1 MTENKSY
8 NDIRNT
14 SEDWELDDRN
24 NLPYSGKSVQDFI
37 KKGINKAELSYEERI
52 EDTYFDPYSYTIYFF
67 KSTAEKEQWLQ
78 DPNSVEPKKLEL
90 NLAGVQK
97 QLKII
102 NEMESLNVYFTT
114 ASDTAELKFSFA
126 SHEKEVTSSE
136 WRPITEDAYISV
148 AVDKG
153 GSGEFIEIISRQ
165 LLLSG
170 NSASVDVRKYLT
182 TGANR
187 VRVTVT
193 GAFSKAE
200 DTIQYQVN
208 LTSMYLSPSNFTWNI
223 PFIEGREYHLGGMN
237 IGGNIDKKLFVKLT
251 NENGYYKLYEKYL
264 GSSTYITNA
273 YFFNDLEFPS
283 AGTGVYNV
291 ELWLDADGLESD
303 HLSYNIICVSAADET
318 TAKLV
323 CISNIAEKAINYADN
338 ILFYYT
344 VYNGGAAKATPHIK
358 ITAVVNTNPIVIKDE
373 DLVSV
378 DTGTKLPYNFHLEV
392 ETDENDLQLTSVL
405 TFGNEQVKN
414 FVIDNSASY
423 PSTNGAV
430 FYMNA
435 ANRNNTQSNKK
446 NIVNEITKGTVAC
459 DWTNMSFDGLD
470 GWTVDSEGRKC
481 LTIQAGSSA
490 SIHYQP
496 LSSVGTGKTIEFN
509 YKVSNV
515 ADYSEPIISI
525 CDDPT
530 NDKFR
535 GIRILPKKVVLHSRD
550 KNTADYVQS
559 YDLMDEQYVNLLITI
574 VRNYKTNYGNIA
586 IIYVN
591 GVKKCEFEF
600 DNADSWDVASNIL
613 LGSSSADLSVYT
625 IRVYNSGFGLQ
636 DTQKNYIS
644 SLNTSKDKADAY
656 AKMYNILDD
665 SSNID
670 YDKVYGIYNTMV
682 IELLG
687 SAELPHYGLSEKY
700 TAQSNLEL
708 NILNEDEDKPTISGT
723 YLNTP
728 VGGQGTTSMN
738 YFRWNLRWKKT
749 PIRITAKKNYASS
762 MHSHKMGACGAFN
775 DLHNLVVGENEAGG
789 RVAVYQYPAFGF
801 LKTLVEGTKD
811 QYNYQFIGLFTV
823 GPDKGDKGTFGYKH
837 PDYKNT
843 VISLEGTDHSIKGV
857 GFDYPWSELKYVE
870 SEESICVDKG
880 NNNYDAAWEVSVC
893 GNKET
898 EIEKQAYLNLEF
910 GPAYKAVYDNSC
922 MIMGTNE
929 SIDTINANVTA
940 WGERKDS
947 TGREYQFYEF
957 WIDGEYDLYYLSK
970 KTNTYVKNGVNL
982 LTQLGINESELDGLS
997 IEEKNNLFISKRIE
1011 RFKEV
1016 AANYFHID
1024 DILFTFAFLFIFGC
1038 SDNFKKNF
1046 YPYKF
1051 EPLEK
1056 GGRYRMRQDD
1066 MDTIADIDNQ
1076 NLSTKTFSIELGD
1089 FTNEAKTA
1097 YVFKGEDSVLLQNFL
1112 RAFPTEFKQMG
1123 KRILAAM
1130 YELSETGTNTIDR
1143 LTGFFDKYFWNK
1155 AQLYFPKSAYNTDA
1169 EYSYEEAWPLYNS
1182 GKYDVDIHPLSQS
1195 RGDHYEA
1202 ERDWFINRLIYVSSK
1217 FGYGPF
1223 AQYND
1228 SDLGV
1233 ISFRTQ
1239 LAQDFTLT
1247 PAIDLYP
1254 TIHSGQ
1260 SAVLTSSNRVKA
1272 GESVTL
1278 MGAGGSNTNVYI
1290 KGADLLSDIGDLS
1303 TLAVDAANASIAIA
1317 SKRLQKLKFGDEN
1330 AENVTSNLASINIG
1344 ECPSLMLVDARNL
1357 ASLSGTIDLTQCPRL
1372 REAYFG
1378 GTDVRAISLANGSK
1392 ITKLQLPNTITQ
1404 ISMQNLKF
1412 LEDAGFDKGDLSNVE
1427 FYRVE
1432 NCPNLDAFGML
1443 KELYYKHQS
1452 IKIEQFSEDITTSP
1466 CTLGADNR
1474 WYLGTHNEC
1483 HICIPLKEG
1492 EKITIEVLE
1501 GGTIPS
1507 YAFFTSYNPPYSS
1520 GDLMPFT
1527 STENERHII
1536 NGTSVTVTAPLGTN
1550 YIAFTIID
1558 GSGASYKYKIT
1569 KYATLSTSPLK
1580 NIRVIGFVYD
1590 GDSTDVDIIM
1600 NLAKDIAADGSIV
1613 DYTGIDSEGIP
1624 QQTLVPIIEGT
1635 LNVAG
1640 SVYEDSASFVREQYP
1655 NLVLNVTGGYYIRF
1669 ADKAVQ
1675 DICAANW
1682 GDGLGTTEA
1691 QAAAVTSL
1699 GTKFNK
1705 NANITEFMELSKFGV
1720 TSIAADGF
1728 LGCTNLTKVDLSKIS
1743 ALNSQAFRDC
1753 VNFAGD
1759 GNGDLRLPALTSLSN
1774 CAFGGYNQTECTGLK
1789 RVLDL
1794 GNITTLP
1801 NRANSYSG
1809 VFRNQINL
1817 TEVHLPETLE
1827 TIGSGC
1833 FEGCSSLTNI
1843 NLPLSLININEE
1855 AFSNCV
1861 SLPIIINT
1869 PNLEYLGTNAFCI
1882 YGNKIGSLAGIEN
1895 LGKITTIKSSS
1906 DRNSG
1911 CFRNQTSLTYAKLP
1925 NTLTSIGRHTFYNCS
1940 ALSSITLPPSITTID
1955 YSAFDGCTSLEIED
1969 LSLPNLTEI
1978 QTSVFNGV
1986 KITKISNLGKLTSL
2000 RDISWNENIFGDKTT
2015 LTSVNLPSTLTS
2027 VGNYV
2032 FNGYTNAEINCN
2044 NASITSLG
2052 SNAFCRAKKISNLN
2066 TPKITKI
2073 ANYAFFNIG
2082 SFDDNFSLNA
2092 PNLTS
2097 IGTAAFSHSGIKKVE
2112 NLGTITSL
2120 PNGQWDGTLQ
2130 DNVGVFAKCKNLESC
2145 VLPDTLE
2152 TIGSYAFIECS
2163 ALPSINLSSSLKTI
2177 GDAAFSDC
2185 TAFTSIDFPSSITT
2199 IGSNAFK
2206 GCTSLEIDDLALPN
2220 LTSIGNGAFMNVKIR
2235 RISNLGKLAYLI
2247 DASESGYTLGDRN
2260 ILEEIILPET
2270 MTEIGWNALYK
2281 YTALTNVTLPSS
2293 LTTIKANAFNGCTAL
2308 TNITLPSS
2316 LVTIEKNAFYNCTL
2330 LEIED
2335 LSLPNLETLGS
2346 GAFNRV
2352 KISKISNLGKITAVN
2367 PENWSAENLGDKS
2380 VLREITLPNTL
2391 KTIGSN
2397 TFNGYTALKT
2407 ITIESGASGI
2417 KVGASAFSGL
2427 PSSTTFNVD
2436 PDAFV
2441 SLGSNAFSNTSIW
2454 NEVTF
2459 TNVTRLDHQVF
2470 RGSTISKIK
2479 LPSVET
2485 MASTTNY
2492 DGIFSACPNLILVD
2506 IGANCTS
2513 IGADSFGRFVGTRGN
2528 NITVVVRATTPP
2540 SLAGALINTQ
2550 WVYATVGELYVPDAS
2565 VDAYKEATNWSRYAD
2580 IIKPLS
2586 EYVE

>member
-24 NLPYSGKSVQDFI
+24 NLPYSGKSVQNFI

-52 EDTYFDPYSYTIYFF
+52 GDTYFDPYSYTIYFF

-78 DPNSVEPKKLEL
+78 DPSSVEPKKLEL

-318 TAKLV
+318 TARLV

-373 DLVSV
+373 DLVNV
-378 DTGTKLPYNFHLEV
+378 DAGTKLPYNFHLEV

-435 ANRNNTQSNKK
+435 ANRSNTQSNKK

-509 YKVSNV
+509 YKVSNA

-525 CDDPT
+525 CDDPS
-530 NDKFR
+530 NDKFK

-550 KNTADYVQS
+550 KNTSDYVQS

-600 DNADSWDVASNIL
+600 ENADSWDVASNIL

-625 IRVYNSGFGLQ
+625 IRVYNSSFGLQ

-665 SSNID
+665 SFNVD

-682 IELLG
+682 VELLG
-687 SAELPHYGLSEKY
+687 GAELPHYGLSKEY

-708 NILNEDEDKPTISGT
+708 NILNEDEDKPSISGT

-728 VGGQGTTSMN
+728 ISGQGTTSMN

-922 MIMGTNE
+922 MIMGTDE
-929 SIDTINANVTA
+929 SIDIINANVTA

-957 WIDGEYDLYYLSK
+957 WINGEYDLYYLSK

-982 LTQLGINESELDGLS
+982 LTQLGINESELNGLS
-997 IEEKNNLFISKRIE
+997 IEEKNNLFISKRIK

-1066 MDTIADIDNQ
+1066 MDTLADIDNQ
-1076 NLSTKTFSIELGD
+1076 NLSTKSFSIELED
-1089 FTNEAKTA
+1089 FTDETKTA

-1130 YELSETGTNTIDR
+1130 YELSETGTSTIDR

-1169 EYSYEEAWPLYNS
+1169 EYSYEEAWPPYKS
-1182 GKYDVDIHPLSQS
+1182 GNYRVDVHPLSQS

-1260 SAVLTSSNRVKA
+1260 SAVLSSTERVKA

-1278 MGAGGSNTNVYI
+1278 RGAGGSNTNVYI

-1303 TLAVDAANASIAIA
+1303 TLAVDAANASISVA
-1317 SKRLQKLKFGDEN
+1317 SKRLQKIKLGDEN

-1344 ECPSLMLVDARNL
+1344 ECLSLMLVDARNL
-1357 ASLSGTIDLTQCPRL
+1357 ASLSGTVDLTQCPRL

-1412 LEDAGFDKGDLSNVE
+1412 LEDAGLDKGDLSNVE

-1452 IKIEQFSEDITTSP
+1452 TKIEQFSEDITTSP
-1466 CTLGADNR
+1466 CTLGTDNT
-1474 WYLGTHNEC
+1474 WYLSSNGEC

-1507 YAFFTSYNPPYSS
+1507 YAFFTSYNPPYSN

-1527 STENERHII
+1527 STENKRHII

-1569 KYATLSTSPLK
+1569 KYTTLSTSPLK
-1580 NIRVIGFVYD
+1580 NIRVIGFVYN
-1590 GDSTDVDIIM
+1590 GDSTDADIIM
-1600 NLAKDIAADGSIV
+1600 NLAKNIAADGSTV

-1624 QQTLVPIIEGT
+1624 QSGLVPIIEGT
-1635 LNVAG
+1635 LNIAG

-1759 GNGDLRLPALTSLSN
+1759 GNGDLRLPALTSISN
-1774 CAFGGYNQTECTGLK
+1774 CAFGGYDQTECIGLK

-1794 GNITTLP
+1794 GNIVTLP
-1801 NRANSYSG
+1801 NGANSYSG

-1817 TEVHLPETLE
+1817 TEVHLPETLT
-1827 TIGSGC
+1827 TIGSRC
-1833 FEGCSSLTNI
+1833 FESCSSLVNI
-1843 NLPLSLININEE
+1843 NLPS
-1855 AFSNCV
+1855 
-1861 SLPIIINT
+1861 
-1869 PNLEYLGTNAFCI
+1869 
-1882 YGNKIGSLAGIEN
+1882 
-1895 LGKITTIKSSS
+1895 
-1906 DRNSG
+1906 
-1911 CFRNQTSLTYAKLP
+1911 
-1925 NTLTSIGRHTFYNCS
+1925 
-1940 ALSSITLPPSITTID
+1940 SITTIS
-1955 YSAFDGCTSLEIED
+1955 YSAFNGCTSLEIED

-1978 QTSVFNGV
+1978 QTFAFNGV
-1986 KITKISNLGKLTSL
+1986 RITKISNLGKLTSL
-2000 RDISWNENIFGDKTT
+2000 RDISWSENIFGDKTT

-2052 SNAFCRAKKISNLN
+2052 SNAFYRAKKISNLN

-2073 ANYAFFNIG
+2073 AYYAFFNIG

-2120 PNGQWDGTLQ
+2120 PNGQWDSTAQ
-2130 DNVGVFAKCKNLESC
+2130 DNVGIFAKCKNLESC
-2145 VLPDTLE
+2145 ILPETLE
-2152 TIGSYAFIECS
+2152 TIGSYAFIGCS
-2163 ALPSINLSSSLKTI
+2163 ALSGINLPSSLKTI
-2177 GDAAFSDC
+2177 EDAAFSDC
-2185 TAFTSIDFPSSITT
+2185 TAFTSIGFPSSITA

-2220 LTSIGNGAFMNVKIR
+2220 LTSIGKGAFMNVKIR
-2235 RISNLGKLAYLI
+2235 RISNLGKLTYLN
-2247 DASESGYTLGDRN
+2247 DASESGYTFGDRN

-2270 MTEIGWNALYK
+2270 MTEIYDNALYK

-2308 TNITLPSS
+2308 TNITLPQS
-2316 LVTIEKNAFYNCTL
+2316 LITIGKNAFSNCTS
-2330 LEIED
+2330 LEIGD
-2335 LSLPNLETLGS
+2335 LSLPNLEILGS
-2346 GAFNRV
+2346 GAFNGV

-2367 PENWSAENLGDKS
+2367 PENSSSANLGDKS
-2380 VLREITLPNTL
+2380 VLREITLPNTI
-2391 KTIGSN
+2391 KTIGN
-2397 TFNGYTALKT
+2397 GTFSGYTALET

-2417 KVGASAFSGL
+2417 NVGTGAFSGL

-2441 SLGSNAFSNTSIW
+2441 SLGSNAFNGTSIW

-2485 MASTTNY
+2485 MAAITNY
-2492 DGIFSACPNLILVD
+2492 DGIFSYCPNLILVD
-2506 IGANCTS
+2506 IGENCTS
-2513 IGADSFGRFVGTRGN
+2513 IGADSFGRYIGTQGN

-2540 SLAGALINTQ
+2540 SLAGTLINTT

-2565 VDAYKEATNWSRYAD
+2565 VDAYKAATNWSRYAD

-2586 EYVE
+2586 GYVE

>member
-52 EDTYFDPYSYTIYFF
+52 GDTYFDPYSYTIYFF

-78 DPNSVEPKKLEL
+78 DPSSVEPKKLEL

-318 TAKLV
+318 TARLV

-373 DLVSV
+373 DLVNV
-378 DTGTKLPYNFHLEV
+378 DAGTKLPYNFHLEV

-435 ANRNNTQSNKK
+435 ANRSNTQSNKK

-509 YKVSNV
+509 YKVSNA

-525 CDDPT
+525 CDDPS
-530 NDKFR
+530 NDKFK

-550 KNTADYVQS
+550 KNTSDYVQS

-600 DNADSWDVASNIL
+600 ENADSWDVASNIL

-625 IRVYNSGFGLQ
+625 IRVYNSSFGLQ

-665 SSNID
+665 SFNVD

-682 IELLG
+682 VELLG
-687 SAELPHYGLSEKY
+687 GAELPHYGLSKEY

-708 NILNEDEDKPTISGT
+708 NILNEDADKPSISGT

-728 VGGQGTTSMN
+728 ISGQGTTSMN

-922 MIMGTNE
+922 MIMGTDE
-929 SIDTINANVTA
+929 SIDIINANVTA

-982 LTQLGINESELDGLS
+982 LTQLGINESELNGLS
-997 IEEKNNLFISKRIE
+997 IEEKNNLFISKRIK

-1066 MDTIADIDNQ
+1066 MDTLADIDNQ
-1076 NLSTKTFSIELGD
+1076 NLSTKSFSIELED
-1089 FTNEAKTA
+1089 FTDETKTA

-1130 YELSETGTNTIDR
+1130 YELSETGTSTIDR

-1169 EYSYEEAWPLYNS
+1169 EYSYEEAWPPYKS
-1182 GKYDVDIHPLSQS
+1182 GNYRVDVHPLSQS

-1260 SAVLTSSNRVKA
+1260 SAVLSSTERVKA

-1278 MGAGGSNTNVYI
+1278 RGAGGSNTNVYI

-1303 TLAVDAANASIAIA
+1303 TLAVDAANASISVA
-1317 SKRLQKLKFGDEN
+1317 SKRLQKIKLGDEN

-1344 ECPSLMLVDARNL
+1344 ECLSLMLVDARNL
-1357 ASLSGTIDLTQCPRL
+1357 ASLSGTVDLTQCPRL

-1412 LEDAGFDKGDLSNVE
+1412 LEDAGLDKGDLSNVE

-1452 IKIEQFSEDITTSP
+1452 TKIEQFSEDITTSP
-1466 CTLGADNR
+1466 CTLGTDNT
-1474 WYLGTHNEC
+1474 WYLSSNGEC

-1507 YAFFTSYNPPYSS
+1507 YAFFTSYNPPYSN

-1527 STENERHII
+1527 STENKRHII

-1558 GSGASYKYKIT
+1558 DSGASYKYKIT
-1569 KYATLSTSPLK
+1569 KYTTLSTSPLK
-1580 NIRVIGFVYD
+1580 NIRVIGFVYN
-1590 GDSTDVDIIM
+1590 GDSTDADIIM
-1600 NLAKDIAADGSIV
+1600 NLAKNIAADGSTV

-1624 QQTLVPIIEGT
+1624 QSGLVPIIEGT
-1635 LNVAG
+1635 LNIAG

-1759 GNGDLRLPALTSLSN
+1759 GNGDLRLPALTSISN
-1774 CAFGGYNQTECTGLK
+1774 CVFGGYNQTECTGLK

-1794 GNITTLP
+1794 GNIVTLP
-1801 NRANSYSG
+1801 DGANIYSG

-1817 TEVHLPETLE
+1817 TEVHLPETLT
-1827 TIGSGC
+1827 TIGSRC
-1833 FEGCSSLTNI
+1833 FESCSSLVNI
-1843 NLPLSLININEE
+1843 NLPS
-1855 AFSNCV
+1855 
-1861 SLPIIINT
+1861 
-1869 PNLEYLGTNAFCI
+1869 
-1882 YGNKIGSLAGIEN
+1882 
-1895 LGKITTIKSSS
+1895 
-1906 DRNSG
+1906 
-1911 CFRNQTSLTYAKLP
+1911 
-1925 NTLTSIGRHTFYNCS
+1925 
-1940 ALSSITLPPSITTID
+1940 SITTIS
-1955 YSAFDGCTSLEIED
+1955 YSAFNGCTSLEIED

-1978 QTSVFNGV
+1978 QTFAFNGV
-1986 KITKISNLGKLTSL
+1986 RITKISNLGKLTSL
-2000 RDISWNENIFGDKTT
+2000 REISWNENIFGDKTT
-2015 LTSVNLPSTLTS
+2015 LTLVNLPSTLIS

-2032 FNGYTNAEINCN
+2032 FNGYTNAEINYN
-2044 NASITSLG
+2044 NANITSLG
-2052 SNAFCRAKKISNLN
+2052 TKAFYGAKKISNLN

-2073 ANYAFFNIG
+2073 AYYAFCNIG

-2120 PNGQWDGTLQ
+2120 PNGQWDSTLQ

-2145 VLPDTLE
+2145 ILPETLE
-2152 TIGSYAFIECS
+2152 TIGSYAFIGCS
-2163 ALPSINLSSSLKTI
+2163 ALSGINLPSSLKTI
-2177 GDAAFSDC
+2177 EDAAFSDC
-2185 TAFTSIDFPSSITT
+2185 TAFTSIGFPSSITA

-2220 LTSIGNGAFMNVKIR
+2220 LTSIGKGAFMNVKIR
-2235 RISNLGKLAYLI
+2235 RISNLGKLTYLN
-2247 DASESGYTLGDRN
+2247 DASESGYTFGDRN

-2270 MTEIGWNALYK
+2270 MTEIYDNALYK

-2308 TNITLPSS
+2308 TNITLPQS
-2316 LVTIEKNAFYNCTL
+2316 LITIGKNAFSNCTS
-2330 LEIED
+2330 LEIGD
-2335 LSLPNLETLGS
+2335 LSLPNLEILGS
-2346 GAFNRV
+2346 GAFNGV

-2367 PENWSAENLGDKS
+2367 PENSSSANLGDKS
-2380 VLREITLPNTL
+2380 VLREITLPNTI
-2391 KTIGSN
+2391 KTIGN
-2397 TFNGYTALKT
+2397 GTFSGYTALET

-2417 KVGASAFSGL
+2417 NVGTGAFSGL

-2441 SLGSNAFSNTSIW
+2441 SLGSNAFNGTSIW

-2485 MASTTNY
+2485 MAAITNY
-2492 DGIFSACPNLILVD
+2492 DGIFSYCPNLILVD
-2506 IGANCTS
+2506 IGENCTS
-2513 IGADSFGRFVGTRGN
+2513 IGADSFGRYIGTQGN

-2540 SLAGALINTQ
+2540 SLAGTLINTT

-2565 VDAYKEATNWSRYAD
+2565 VDAYKAATNWSRYAD

-2586 EYVE
+2586 GYVE

>member
-52 EDTYFDPYSYTIYFF
+52 GDTYFDPYSYTIYFF

-78 DPNSVEPKKLEL
+78 DPSSVEPKKLEL

-318 TAKLV
+318 TARLV

-373 DLVSV
+373 DLVNV
-378 DTGTKLPYNFHLEV
+378 DAGTKLPYNFHLEV

-435 ANRNNTQSNKK
+435 ANRSNTQSNKK

-509 YKVSNV
+509 YKVSNA

-525 CDDPT
+525 CDDPS
-530 NDKFR
+530 NDKFK

-550 KNTADYVQS
+550 KNTSDYVQS

-600 DNADSWDVASNIL
+600 ENADSWDVASNIL

-625 IRVYNSGFGLQ
+625 IRVYNSSFGLQ

-665 SSNID
+665 SFNVD

-682 IELLG
+682 VELLG
-687 SAELPHYGLSEKY
+687 GAELPHYGLSKEY

-708 NILNEDEDKPTISGT
+708 NILNEDEDKPSISGT

-728 VGGQGTTSMN
+728 ISGQGTTSMN

-957 WIDGEYDLYYLSK
+957 WINGEYDLYYLSK

-982 LTQLGINESELDGLS
+982 LTQLGINESELNGLS
-997 IEEKNNLFISKRIE
+997 IEEKNNLFISKRIK

-1046 YPYKF
+1046 YPYKI

-1066 MDTIADIDNQ
+1066 MDTLADIDNQ
-1076 NLSTKTFSIELGD
+1076 NLSTKSFSIELED
-1089 FTNEAKTA
+1089 FTDETKTA

-1130 YELSETGTNTIDR
+1130 YELSETGTSTIDR

-1169 EYSYEEAWPLYNS
+1169 EYSYEEAWPPYKS
-1182 GKYDVDIHPLSQS
+1182 GNYRVDVHPLSQS

-1260 SAVLTSSNRVKA
+1260 SAVLSSTERVKA

-1278 MGAGGSNTNVYI
+1278 RGAGGSNTNVYI

-1303 TLAVDAANASIAIA
+1303 TLAVDAANASISVA
-1317 SKRLQKLKFGDEN
+1317 SKRLQKIKLGDEN

-1344 ECPSLMLVDARNL
+1344 ECLSLMLVDARNL
-1357 ASLSGTIDLTQCPRL
+1357 ASLSGTVDLTQCPRL

-1412 LEDAGFDKGDLSNVE
+1412 LEDAGLDKGDLSNVE

-1452 IKIEQFSEDITTSP
+1452 TKIEQFSEDITTSP
-1466 CTLGADNR
+1466 CTLGTDNT
-1474 WYLGTHNEC
+1474 WYLSSNGEC

-1507 YAFFTSYNPPYSS
+1507 YAFFTSYNPPYSN

-1527 STENERHII
+1527 STENKRHII

-1558 GSGASYKYKIT
+1558 DSGASYKYKIT
-1569 KYATLSTSPLK
+1569 KYTTLSTSPLK
-1580 NIRVIGFVYD
+1580 NIRVIGFVYN
-1590 GDSTDVDIIM
+1590 GDSTDADIIM
-1600 NLAKDIAADGSIV
+1600 NLAKNIAADGSTV

-1624 QQTLVPIIEGT
+1624 QSGLVPIIEGT
-1635 LNVAG
+1635 LNIAG

-1759 GNGDLRLPALTSLSN
+1759 GNGDLRLPALTSISN
-1774 CAFGGYNQTECTGLK
+1774 CAFGGYDQTECTGLK

-1794 GNITTLP
+1794 GNIVTLP
-1801 NRANSYSG
+1801 NGANSYSG

-1817 TEVHLPETLE
+1817 TEVHLPETLT
-1827 TIGSGC
+1827 TIGSRC
-1833 FEGCSSLTNI
+1833 FESCSSLVNI
-1843 NLPLSLININEE
+1843 NLPS
-1855 AFSNCV
+1855 
-1861 SLPIIINT
+1861 
-1869 PNLEYLGTNAFCI
+1869 
-1882 YGNKIGSLAGIEN
+1882 
-1895 LGKITTIKSSS
+1895 
-1906 DRNSG
+1906 
-1911 CFRNQTSLTYAKLP
+1911 
-1925 NTLTSIGRHTFYNCS
+1925 
-1940 ALSSITLPPSITTID
+1940 SITTIS
-1955 YSAFDGCTSLEIED
+1955 YSAFNGCTSLEIED

-1978 QTSVFNGV
+1978 QTFAFNGV
-1986 KITKISNLGKLTSL
+1986 RITKISNLGKLTSL
-2000 RDISWNENIFGDKTT
+2000 RDISWSENIFGDKTT

-2052 SNAFCRAKKISNLN
+2052 SNAFYRAKKISNLN

-2073 ANYAFFNIG
+2073 AYYAFCNIG

-2120 PNGQWDGTLQ
+2120 PNGQWDSTLQ

-2145 VLPDTLE
+2145 ILPETLE
-2152 TIGSYAFIECS
+2152 TIGSYAFIGCS
-2163 ALPSINLSSSLKTI
+2163 ALSGINLPSSLKTI
-2177 GDAAFSDC
+2177 GDATFSDC
-2185 TAFTSIDFPSSITT
+2185 TAFTSIGFPSSITA

-2220 LTSIGNGAFMNVKIR
+2220 LTSIGKGAFMNVKIR
-2235 RISNLGKLAYLI
+2235 RISNLGKLTYLN
-2247 DASESGYTLGDRN
+2247 DASESGYTFGDRN

-2270 MTEIGWNALYK
+2270 MTEIYDNALYK

-2308 TNITLPSS
+2308 TNITLPQS
-2316 LVTIEKNAFYNCTL
+2316 LITIGKNAFSNCTS
-2330 LEIED
+2330 LEIGD
-2335 LSLPNLETLGS
+2335 LSLPNLEILGS
-2346 GAFNRV
+2346 GAFNGV

-2367 PENWSAENLGDKS
+2367 PENSSSANLGDKS
-2380 VLREITLPNTL
+2380 VLREITLPNTI
-2391 KTIGSN
+2391 KTIGN
-2397 TFNGYTALKT
+2397 GTFSGYTALET

-2417 KVGASAFSGL
+2417 NVGTGAFSGL

-2441 SLGSNAFSNTSIW
+2441 SLGSNAFNGTSIW

-2485 MASTTNY
+2485 MAAITNY
-2492 DGIFSACPNLILVD
+2492 DGIFSYCPNLILVD
-2506 IGANCTS
+2506 IGENCTS
-2513 IGADSFGRFVGTRGN
+2513 IGADSFGRYIGTQGN

-2540 SLAGALINTQ
+2540 SLAGDLINTT

-2565 VDAYKEATNWSRYAD
+2565 VDAYKAATNWSRYAD

-2586 EYVE
+2586 GYVE

>member
-318 TAKLV
+318 TARLV

-509 YKVSNV
+509 YKVSNA

-525 CDDPT
+525 CDDPS
-530 NDKFR
+530 NDKFK
-535 GIRILPKKVVLHSRD
+535 GIRILPKKIVLHSRD
-550 KNTADYVQS
+550 KNTSDYIQS

-600 DNADSWDVASNIL
+600 ENADSWDVASNIL

-665 SSNID
+665 SFNVD

-682 IELLG
+682 VELLG
-687 SAELPHYGLSEKY
+687 GSELPHYGLSKEY

-970 KTNTYVKNGVNL
+970 KTNIYVKNGVNL

-1066 MDTIADIDNQ
+1066 MDTLADIDNQ
-1076 NLSTKTFSIELGD
+1076 NLSTKSFSIELED
-1089 FTNEAKTA
+1089 FTDETKTA

-1130 YELSETGTNTIDR
+1130 YELSETGTSTIDR

-1169 EYSYEEAWPLYNS
+1169 EYSYEEAWPPYKN
-1182 GKYDVDIHPLSQS
+1182 GNYKVDVHPLSQS

-1260 SAVLTSSNRVKA
+1260 SAVLTSSDRVKA

-1303 TLAVDAANASIAIA
+1303 TLAVDAANASISAA
-1317 SKRLQKLKFGDEN
+1317 SKRLQRLKLGDEN

-1357 ASLSGTIDLTQCPRL
+1357 SSLSGTVDLTQCPRL

-1412 LEDAGFDKGDLSNVE
+1412 LEDAGLDKGDLSNVE

-1507 YAFFTSYNPPYSS
+1507 YAFFTSYNPPYSNE
-1520 GDLMPFT
+1520 DLMPFT
-1527 STENERHII
+1527 STENKRHII

-1558 GSGASYKYKIT
+1558 SNGASYKYKIT
-1569 KYATLSTSPLK
+1569 KYSTLSTSPLK

-1590 GDSTDVDIIM
+1590 GDSTDADIIM
-1600 NLAKDIAADGSIV
+1600 NLAKNIAADGSTV
-1613 DYTGIDSEGIP
+1613 DYTGIDSEGVP
-1624 QQTLVPIIEGT
+1624 QSGLVPIIEGT
-1635 LNVAG
+1635 LNIAG

-1691 QAAAVTSL
+1691 QAATVTSL

-1705 NANITEFMELSKFGV
+1705 NANITEFMELSKFSV

-1759 GNGDLRLPALTSLSN
+1759 GNGDLRLPALTSISN
-1774 CAFGGYNQTECTGLK
+1774 CVFGGYNQVQCTGLK

-1794 GNITTLP
+1794 GSIATLP
-1801 NRANSYSG
+1801 NGINGYSG

-1817 TEVHLPETLE
+1817 TEVHLPDTLT
-1827 TIGSGC
+1827 TIGSRC
-1833 FEGCSSLTNI
+1833 FQSCSSLVNI
-1843 NLPLSLININEE
+1843 NLPS
-1855 AFSNCV
+1855 
-1861 SLPIIINT
+1861 
-1869 PNLEYLGTNAFCI
+1869 
-1882 YGNKIGSLAGIEN
+1882 
-1895 LGKITTIKSSS
+1895 
-1906 DRNSG
+1906 
-1911 CFRNQTSLTYAKLP
+1911 
-1925 NTLTSIGRHTFYNCS
+1925 
-1940 ALSSITLPPSITTID
+1940 SITTIG
-1955 YSAFDGCTSLEIED
+1955 YSAFDDCTSLEIED

-1978 QTSVFNGV
+1978 QTFAFNGV
-1986 KITKISNLGKLTSL
+1986 RITKISNLGKLTSL
-2000 RDISWNENIFGDKTT
+2000 RDISWTENIFGDKTT
-2015 LTSVNLPSTLTS
+2015 LTSINLPSTLTS

-2052 SNAFCRAKKISNLN
+2052 INAFYRAKKVSNLN

-2073 ANYAFFNIG
+2073 ASYAFFNIG
-2082 SFDDNFSLNA
+2082 SFDDDFSLNA

-2120 PNGQWDGTLQ
+2120 PNGQWDNTVQ

-2145 VLPDTLE
+2145 ILPDTLE
-2152 TIGSYAFIECS
+2152 TIGSYAFIGCS
-2163 ALPSINLSSSLKTI
+2163 ALPGINLPSSLKTI
-2177 GDAAFSDC
+2177 GNAAFSDC
-2185 TAFTSIDFPSSITT
+2185 TAFTSIDFPSSITA

-2206 GCTSLEIDDLALPN
+2206 GCTFLEIDDLALPN
-2220 LTSIGNGAFMNVKIR
+2220 LTSIGKGAFMNVKIR
-2235 RISNLGKLAYLI
+2235 RISDLGKLTYLT
-2247 DASESGYTLGDRN
+2247 DASESGYTFGDRN

-2270 MTEIGWNALYK
+2270 MTEIYDNALYK

-2293 LTTIKANAFNGCTAL
+2293 LTTIKVNAFNGCTAL

-2316 LVTIEKNAFYNCTL
+2316 LVTIEKNAFNNCTS

-2346 GAFNRV
+2346 AAFNGV

-2367 PENWSAENLGDKS
+2367 PENSSSANLGDKS

-2407 ITIESGASGI
+2407 ITIENGASGI
-2417 KVGASAFSGL
+2417 NVGAGAFSRL
-2427 PSSTTFNVD
+2427 SSSTTFNVD
-2436 PDAFV
+2436 PNVFV
-2441 SLGSNAFSNTSIW
+2441 SLGSNAFNGTSIW

-2459 TNVTRLDHQVF
+2459 TNVTRLDYQVF

-2485 MASTTNY
+2485 MAGDNDY
-2492 DGIFSACPNLILVD
+2492 EGIFSYCPNLVLVD
-2506 IGANCTS
+2506 IGENCSS
-2513 IGADSFGRFVGTRGN
+2513 IGSNSLGRFVGTSGN
-2528 NITVVVRATTPP
+2528 NVTVVVRATTPP
-2540 SLAGALINTQ
+2540 SLTGALINTS

-2565 VDAYKEATNWSRYAD
+2565 VDAYKAATNWSRYAD

>member
-24 NLPYSGKSVQDFI
+24 NLPYSGKSVQNFI

-52 EDTYFDPYSYTIYFF
+52 GDTYFDPYSYTIYFF

-78 DPNSVEPKKLEL
+78 DPSSVEPKKLEL

-318 TAKLV
+318 TARLV

-373 DLVSV
+373 DLVNV
-378 DTGTKLPYNFHLEV
+378 DAGTKLPYNFHLEV

-435 ANRNNTQSNKK
+435 ANRSNTQSNKK

-509 YKVSNV
+509 YKVSNA

-525 CDDPT
+525 CDDPS
-530 NDKFR
+530 NDKFK

-550 KNTADYVQS
+550 KNTSDYVQS

-574 VRNYKTNYGNIA
+574 IRNYKTNYGNIA

-600 DNADSWDVASNIL
+600 ENADSWDVASNIL

-625 IRVYNSGFGLQ
+625 IRVYNSSFGLQ

-665 SSNID
+665 SFNVD

-682 IELLG
+682 VELLG
-687 SAELPHYGLSEKY
+687 GAELPHYGLSKEY

-708 NILNEDEDKPTISGT
+708 NILNEDEDKPSISGT

-728 VGGQGTTSMN
+728 ISGQGTTSMN

-922 MIMGTNE
+922 MIMGTDE
-929 SIDTINANVTA
+929 SIDIINANVTA

-957 WIDGEYDLYYLSK
+957 WINGEYDLYYLSK

-982 LTQLGINESELDGLS
+982 LTQLGINESELNGLS
-997 IEEKNNLFISKRIE
+997 IEEKNNLFISKRIK

-1066 MDTIADIDNQ
+1066 MDTLADIDNQ
-1076 NLSTKTFSIELGD
+1076 NLSTKSFSIELED
-1089 FTNEAKTA
+1089 FTDETKTA

-1130 YELSETGTNTIDR
+1130 YELSETGTSTIDR

-1169 EYSYEEAWPLYNS
+1169 EYSYEEAWPPYKS
-1182 GKYDVDIHPLSQS
+1182 GNYRVDVHPLSQS

-1260 SAVLTSSNRVKA
+1260 SAVLSSTERVKA

-1278 MGAGGSNTNVYI
+1278 RGAGGSNTNVYI

-1303 TLAVDAANASIAIA
+1303 TLAVDAANASISVA
-1317 SKRLQKLKFGDEN
+1317 SKRLQKIKLGDEN

-1344 ECPSLMLVDARNL
+1344 ECLSLMLVDARNL
-1357 ASLSGTIDLTQCPRL
+1357 ASLSGTVDLTQCPRL

-1412 LEDAGFDKGDLSNVE
+1412 LEDAGLDKGDLSNVE

-1452 IKIEQFSEDITTSP
+1452 TKIEQFSEDITTST
-1466 CTLGADNR
+1466 CTLGTDNT
-1474 WYLGTHNEC
+1474 WYLSSNGEC

-1507 YAFFTSYNPPYSS
+1507 YAFFTSYNPPYSN

-1527 STENERHII
+1527 STENKRHII

-1558 GSGASYKYKIT
+1558 DSGASYKYKIT
-1569 KYATLSTSPLK
+1569 KYTTLSTSPLK
-1580 NIRVIGFVYD
+1580 NIRVIGFVYN
-1590 GDSTDVDIIM
+1590 GDSTDADIIM
-1600 NLAKDIAADGSIV
+1600 NLAKNIAADGSTV

-1624 QQTLVPIIEGT
+1624 QSGLVPIIEGT
-1635 LNVAG
+1635 LNIAG

-1759 GNGDLRLPALTSLSN
+1759 GNGDLRLPALTSISN
-1774 CAFGGYNQTECTGLK
+1774 CVFGGYNQTECTGLK

-1794 GNITTLP
+1794 GNIVTLP
-1801 NRANSYSG
+1801 DGANIYSG

-1817 TEVHLPETLE
+1817 TEVHLPETLT
-1827 TIGSGC
+1827 TIGSRC
-1833 FEGCSSLTNI
+1833 FESCSSLVNI
-1843 NLPLSLININEE
+1843 NLPS
-1855 AFSNCV
+1855 
-1861 SLPIIINT
+1861 
-1869 PNLEYLGTNAFCI
+1869 
-1882 YGNKIGSLAGIEN
+1882 
-1895 LGKITTIKSSS
+1895 
-1906 DRNSG
+1906 
-1911 CFRNQTSLTYAKLP
+1911 
-1925 NTLTSIGRHTFYNCS
+1925 
-1940 ALSSITLPPSITTID
+1940 SITTIS
-1955 YSAFDGCTSLEIED
+1955 YSAFNGCTSLEIED

-1978 QTSVFNGV
+1978 QTFAFNGV
-1986 KITKISNLGKLTSL
+1986 RITKISNLGKLISL
-2000 RDISWNENIFGDKTT
+2000 REISWNENIFGDKTT
-2015 LTSVNLPSTLTS
+2015 LTLVNLPSTLIS

-2032 FNGYTNAEINCN
+2032 FNGYTNAEINYN
-2044 NASITSLG
+2044 NANITSLG
-2052 SNAFCRAKKISNLN
+2052 TKAFYGAKKISNLN
-2066 TPKITKI
+2066 TSKITKI
-2073 ANYAFFNIG
+2073 LYQAFCKIG

-2120 PNGQWDGTLQ
+2120 PNGQWDSTLQ

-2145 VLPDTLE
+2145 ILPETLE
-2152 TIGSYAFIECS
+2152 TIGSYAFIGCS
-2163 ALPSINLSSSLKTI
+2163 ALSGINLPSSLKTI
-2177 GDAAFSDC
+2177 EDAAFSGC
-2185 TAFTSIDFPSSITT
+2185 TAFTSIGFPSSITA

-2206 GCTSLEIDDLALPN
+2206 ECTSLEIDDLALPN
-2220 LTSIGNGAFMNVKIR
+2220 LTSIGKGAFMNVKIR
-2235 RISNLGKLAYLI
+2235 RISNLGKLTYLN
-2247 DASESGYTLGDRN
+2247 DASESGYTFGDRN
-2260 ILEEIILPET
+2260 ILKEIILPET
-2270 MTEIGWNALYK
+2270 MTEIYDNALYK

-2308 TNITLPSS
+2308 TNITLPQS
-2316 LVTIEKNAFYNCTL
+2316 LITIGKNAFSNCTS
-2330 LEIED
+2330 LEIGD
-2335 LSLPNLETLGS
+2335 LSLPNLEILGS
-2346 GAFNRV
+2346 GAFNGV

-2367 PENWSAENLGDKS
+2367 PENSSSANLGDKS
-2380 VLREITLPNTL
+2380 VLREITLPNTI
-2391 KTIGSN
+2391 KTIGN
-2397 TFNGYTALKT
+2397 GTFSGYTALET

-2417 KVGASAFSGL
+2417 NVGAGAFSGL

-2436 PDAFV
+2436 LDAFV
-2441 SLGSNAFSNTSIW
+2441 SLGSNAFNGTSIW

-2485 MASTTNY
+2485 MAAITNY
-2492 DGIFSACPNLILVD
+2492 DGIFSYCPNLILVD
-2506 IGANCTS
+2506 IGENCTS
-2513 IGADSFGRFVGTRGN
+2513 IGADSFGRYIGTQGN

-2540 SLAGALINTQ
+2540 SLAGALINTT

-2565 VDAYKEATNWSRYAD
+2565 VDAYKAATNWSRYAD

-2586 EYVE
+2586 GYVE

>member
-52 EDTYFDPYSYTIYFF
+52 GDTYFDPYSYTIYFF

-78 DPNSVEPKKLEL
+78 DPSSVEPKKLEL

-318 TAKLV
+318 TARLV

-358 ITAVVNTNPIVIKDE
+358 ITAVVNTNPVVIKDE
-373 DLVSV
+373 DLVNV
-378 DTGTKLPYNFHLEV
+378 DAGTKLPYNFHLEV

-435 ANRNNTQSNKK
+435 ANRSNTQSNKK

-470 GWTVDSEGRKC
+470 GWTVDEENRKC
-481 LTIQAGSSA
+481 LTLQAGSTA

-515 ADYSEPIISI
+515 ADYKEPIISI
-525 CDDPT
+525 CDDPS
-530 NDKFR
+530 NDKFK

-550 KNTADYVQS
+550 KNTTDYVQS

-600 DNADSWDVASNIL
+600 ENADSWDVASNIL

-665 SSNID
+665 SFNVD

-682 IELLG
+682 VELLG
-687 SAELPHYGLSEKY
+687 GAELPHYGLSKEY

-708 NILNEDEDKPTISGT
+708 NILNEDEDKPTLSGT

-970 KTNTYVKNGVNL
+970 KTNTYIKNGVNL
-982 LTQLGINESELDGLS
+982 LTQLGIDESELNGLS

-1066 MDTIADIDNQ
+1066 MDTLADIDNQ
-1076 NLSTKTFSIELGD
+1076 NLSTKSFSIELED
-1089 FTNEAKTA
+1089 FTDETKTA

-1130 YELSETGTNTIDR
+1130 YELSETGTSTIDR

-1169 EYSYEEAWPLYNS
+1169 EYSYEEAWPPYKN
-1182 GKYDVDIHPLSQS
+1182 GNYKVDVHPLSQS

-1303 TLAVDAANASIAIA
+1303 TLAVDAANASISAA
-1317 SKRLQKLKFGDEN
+1317 SKRLQKLKLGDEN

-1412 LEDAGFDKGDLSNVE
+1412 LEDAGLDKGDLSNVE

-1452 IKIEQFSEDITTSP
+1452 IKIKQFSEDITTSP

-1527 STENERHII
+1527 NTENKRHII
-1536 NGTSVTVTAPLGTN
+1536 NGASVTVTAPLGTN

-1590 GDSTDVDIIM
+1590 GNSTDADIIM
-1600 NLAKDIAADGSIV
+1600 NLAKNIAADGSTV

-1624 QQTLVPIIEGT
+1624 QSGLVPIIEGT
-1635 LNVAG
+1635 LNIAG

-1669 ADKAVQ
+1669 ADKTVQ

-1691 QAAAVTSL
+1691 QAATVTSL

-1759 GNGDLRLPALTSLSN
+1759 GNGDLRLPALTSISN
-1774 CAFGGYNQTECTGLK
+1774 CVFGGYNQIQCTGLK

-1794 GNITTLP
+1794 GSIATLP
-1801 NRANSYSG
+1801 NGADRYSG

-1817 TEVHLPETLE
+1817 TEVHLPETLT
-1827 TIGSGC
+1827 TIGSRC
-1833 FEGCSSLTNI
+1833 FESCSSLVNI
-1843 NLPLSLININEE
+1843 NLPLS
-1855 AFSNCV
+1855 
-1861 SLPIIINT
+1861 
-1869 PNLEYLGTNAFCI
+1869 
-1882 YGNKIGSLAGIEN
+1882 
-1895 LGKITTIKSSS
+1895 ITTIGY
-1906 DRNSG
+1906 NTFSG
-1911 CFRNQTSLTYAKLP
+1911 CA
-1925 NTLTSIGRHTFYNCS
+1925 
-1940 ALSSITLPPSITTID
+1940 
-1955 YSAFDGCTSLEIED
+1955 SLEIED

-1978 QTSVFNGV
+1978 QTFAFNGV
-1986 KITKISNLGKLTSL
+1986 RITKISNLGKLISL
-2000 RDISWNENIFGDKTT
+2000 REISWNENIFGDKTT

-2052 SNAFCRAKKISNLN
+2052 SNAFCKAKKISNLN

-2120 PNGQWDGTLQ
+2120 PNGQWDNTLQ

-2152 TIGSYAFIECS
+2152 TIGAYSFIGCS
-2163 ALPSINLSSSLKTI
+2163 ALPGINLPTSIQTI
-2177 GDAAFSDC
+2177 GDAAFGNC
-2185 TAFTSIDFPSSITT
+2185 TAFTSIDFPSSITA
-2199 IGSNAFK
+2199 IYSNAFK

-2220 LTSIGNGAFMNVKIR
+2220 LTSISNGAFMGVKIR
-2235 RISNLGKLAYLI
+2235 RISNLGKLTYLT
-2247 DASESGYTLGDRN
+2247 DASESGYTFGDRN

-2316 LVTIEKNAFYNCTL
+2316 LVTIEKNAFNNCTS
-2330 LEIED
+2330 LEIGD

-2352 KISKISNLGKITAVN
+2352 KISKISNLGKITAIN
-2367 PENWSAENLGDKS
+2367 PENWNGENLGDKS
-2380 VLREITLPNTL
+2380 VLMEITLPNTL
-2391 KTIGSN
+2391 KTIGNN

-2417 KVGASAFSGL
+2417 NVGASAFSGL

-2436 PDAFV
+2436 PDAFI
-2441 SLGSNAFSNTSIW
+2441 SLGPNAFNGTSIW

-2459 TNVTRLDHQVF
+2459 TNVTRLYHQVF

-2485 MASTTNY
+2485 MAATENY
-2492 DGIFSACPNLILVD
+2492 DGIFSHCSNLVLVD
-2506 IGANCTS
+2506 IGENCTS
-2513 IGADSFGRFVGTRGN
+2513 IGNSSFGRFVGTQGN

-2540 SLAGALINTQ
+2540 SLEGPLINTS
-2550 WVYATVGELYVPDAS
+2550 WVYATVGKLYVPDAS
-2565 VDAYKEATNWSRYAD
+2565 VDAYKAATNWSRYTD

-2586 EYVE
+2586 EYIE

>member
-24 NLPYSGKSVQDFI
+24 NLPYSGKSVQNFI

-52 EDTYFDPYSYTIYFF
+52 GDTYFDPYSYTIYFF

-78 DPNSVEPKKLEL
+78 DPSSVEPKKLEL

-318 TAKLV
+318 TARLV

-373 DLVSV
+373 DLVNV
-378 DTGTKLPYNFHLEV
+378 DAGTKLPYNFHLEV

-435 ANRNNTQSNKK
+435 ANRSNTQSNKK

-509 YKVSNV
+509 YKVSNA

-525 CDDPT
+525 CDDPS
-530 NDKFR
+530 NDKFK

-550 KNTADYVQS
+550 KNTSDYVQS

-574 VRNYKTNYGNIA
+574 IRNYKTNYGNIA

-600 DNADSWDVASNIL
+600 ENADSWDVASNIL

-625 IRVYNSGFGLQ
+625 IRVYNSSFGLQ

-665 SSNID
+665 SFNVD

-682 IELLG
+682 VELLG
-687 SAELPHYGLSEKY
+687 GAELPHYGLSKEY

-708 NILNEDEDKPTISGT
+708 NILNEDEDKPSISGT

-728 VGGQGTTSMN
+728 ISGQGTTSMN

-922 MIMGTNE
+922 MIMGTDE
-929 SIDTINANVTA
+929 SIDIINANVTA

-957 WIDGEYDLYYLSK
+957 WINGEYDLYYLSK

-982 LTQLGINESELDGLS
+982 LTQLGINESELNGLS
-997 IEEKNNLFISKRIE
+997 IEEKNNLFISKRIK

-1066 MDTIADIDNQ
+1066 MDTLADIDNQ
-1076 NLSTKTFSIELGD
+1076 NLSTKSFSIELED
-1089 FTNEAKTA
+1089 FTDETKTA

-1130 YELSETGTNTIDR
+1130 YELSETGTSTIDR

-1169 EYSYEEAWPLYNS
+1169 EYSYEEAWPPYKS
-1182 GKYDVDIHPLSQS
+1182 GNYRVDVHPLSQS

-1260 SAVLTSSNRVKA
+1260 SAVLSSTERVKA

-1278 MGAGGSNTNVYI
+1278 RGAGGSNTNVYI

-1303 TLAVDAANASIAIA
+1303 TLAVDAANASISVA
-1317 SKRLQKLKFGDEN
+1317 SKRLQKIKLGDEN

-1344 ECPSLMLVDARNL
+1344 ECLSLMLVDARNL
-1357 ASLSGTIDLTQCPRL
+1357 ASLSGTVDLTQCPRL

-1412 LEDAGFDKGDLSNVE
+1412 LEDAGLDKGDLSNVE

-1452 IKIEQFSEDITTSP
+1452 TKIEQFSEDITTSP
-1466 CTLGADNR
+1466 CTLGTDNT
-1474 WYLGTHNEC
+1474 WYLSSNGEC

-1507 YAFFTSYNPPYSS
+1507 YAFFTSYNPPYSN

-1527 STENERHII
+1527 STENKRHII

-1558 GSGASYKYKIT
+1558 DSGASYKYKIT
-1569 KYATLSTSPLK
+1569 KYTTLSTSPLK
-1580 NIRVIGFVYD
+1580 NIRVIGFVYN
-1590 GDSTDVDIIM
+1590 GDSTDADIIM
-1600 NLAKDIAADGSIV
+1600 NLAKNIAADGSTV

-1624 QQTLVPIIEGT
+1624 QSGLVPIIEGT
-1635 LNVAG
+1635 LNIAG

-1759 GNGDLRLPALTSLSN
+1759 GNGDLRLPALTSISN
-1774 CAFGGYNQTECTGLK
+1774 CVFGGYNQTECTGLK

-1794 GNITTLP
+1794 GNIVTLP
-1801 NRANSYSG
+1801 DGANIYSG

-1817 TEVHLPETLE
+1817 TEVHLPETLT
-1827 TIGSGC
+1827 TIGSRC
-1833 FEGCSSLTNI
+1833 FESCSSLVNI
-1843 NLPLSLININEE
+1843 NLPS
-1855 AFSNCV
+1855 
-1861 SLPIIINT
+1861 
-1869 PNLEYLGTNAFCI
+1869 
-1882 YGNKIGSLAGIEN
+1882 
-1895 LGKITTIKSSS
+1895 
-1906 DRNSG
+1906 
-1911 CFRNQTSLTYAKLP
+1911 
-1925 NTLTSIGRHTFYNCS
+1925 
-1940 ALSSITLPPSITTID
+1940 SITTIS
-1955 YSAFDGCTSLEIED
+1955 YSAFNGCTSLEIED

-1978 QTSVFNGV
+1978 QTFAFNGV
-1986 KITKISNLGKLTSL
+1986 RITKISNLGKLTSL
-2000 RDISWNENIFGDKTT
+2000 RDISWSENIFGDKTT

-2052 SNAFCRAKKISNLN
+2052 SNAFYRAKKISNLN

-2073 ANYAFFNIG
+2073 AYYAFCNIG

-2120 PNGQWDGTLQ
+2120 PNGQWDSTLQ

-2145 VLPDTLE
+2145 ILPETLE
-2152 TIGSYAFIECS
+2152 TIGSYAFIGCS
-2163 ALPSINLSSSLKTI
+2163 ALSGINLPSSLKTI
-2177 GDAAFSDC
+2177 EDAAFSDC
-2185 TAFTSIDFPSSITT
+2185 TAFTSIGFPSSITA

-2220 LTSIGNGAFMNVKIR
+2220 LTSIGKGAFMNVKIR
-2235 RISNLGKLAYLI
+2235 RISNLGKLTYLN
-2247 DASESGYTLGDRN
+2247 DASESGYTFGDRN

-2270 MTEIGWNALYK
+2270 MTEIYDNALYK

-2308 TNITLPSS
+2308 TNITLPQS
-2316 LVTIEKNAFYNCTL
+2316 LITIGKNAFSNCTS
-2330 LEIED
+2330 LEIGD
-2335 LSLPNLETLGS
+2335 LSLPNLEILGS
-2346 GAFNRV
+2346 GAFNGV

-2367 PENWSAENLGDKS
+2367 PENSSSANLGDKS
-2380 VLREITLPNTL
+2380 VLREITLPNTI
-2391 KTIGSN
+2391 KTIGN
-2397 TFNGYTALKT
+2397 GTFSGYTALET

-2417 KVGASAFSGL
+2417 NVGAGAFSGL

-2441 SLGSNAFSNTSIW
+2441 SLGSNAFNGTSIW

-2485 MASTTNY
+2485 MAAITNY
-2492 DGIFSACPNLILVD
+2492 DGIFSYCPNLILVD
-2506 IGANCTS
+2506 IGENCTS
-2513 IGADSFGRFVGTRGN
+2513 IGADSFGRYIGTQGN

-2540 SLAGALINTQ
+2540 SLAGTLINTT

-2565 VDAYKEATNWSRYAD
+2565 VDAYKAATNWSRYAD

-2586 EYVE
+2586 GYVE

>member
-237 IGGNIDKKLFVKLT
+237 IGGNIDKKLFIKLT

-318 TAKLV
+318 TARLV

-373 DLVSV
+373 DLVNV
-378 DTGTKLPYNFHLEV
+378 DAGTKLPYNFHLEV

-423 PSTNGAV
+423 PSTSGAV

-435 ANRNNTQSNKK
+435 ANRSNTQSNKK

-470 GWTVDSEGRKC
+470 GWTVDAEGRKC

-509 YKVSNV
+509 YKVSNA
-515 ADYSEPIISI
+515 ADYSEPIISV
-525 CDDPT
+525 CDDPS
-530 NDKFR
+530 NDKFK

-550 KNTADYVQS
+550 KNTTDYVQS

-600 DNADSWDVASNIL
+600 ENADSWDVASNIL

-665 SSNID
+665 SFNVD

-682 IELLG
+682 VELLG
-687 SAELPHYGLSEKY
+687 GAELPHYGLSKEY

-970 KTNTYVKNGVNL
+970 KTNTYIKNGVNL
-982 LTQLGINESELDGLS
+982 LTQLGIDESELNGLS

-1051 EPLEK
+1051 EPLER

-1066 MDTIADIDNQ
+1066 MDTLADIDNQ
-1076 NLSTKTFSIELGD
+1076 NLSTKSFSIELED
-1089 FTNEAKTA
+1089 FTDETKTA

-1130 YELSETGTNTIDR
+1130 YELSETGTSTIDR

-1169 EYSYEEAWPLYNS
+1169 EYSYEEAWPPYKN
-1182 GKYDVDIHPLSQS
+1182 GNYKVDVHPLSQS

-1303 TLAVDAANASIAIA
+1303 TLAVDAANASISAA
-1317 SKRLQKLKFGDEN
+1317 SKRLQKLKLGDEN

-1412 LEDAGFDKGDLSNVE
+1412 LEDAGLDKGDLSNVE

-1466 CTLGADNR
+1466 CTLSADNT
-1474 WYLGTHNEC
+1474 WYLGSNGEC

-1507 YAFFTSYNPPYSS
+1507 YAFFTSYNPPYSN

-1527 STENERHII
+1527 STENKRHII

-1580 NIRVIGFVYD
+1580 NIRVIGFVYN
-1590 GDSTDVDIIM
+1590 GDSTDADIIM
-1600 NLAKDIAADGSIV
+1600 NLAKNIAADGSTV

-1624 QQTLVPIIEGT
+1624 QSGLVPIIEGT
-1635 LNVAG
+1635 LNIAG
-1640 SVYEDSASFVREQYP
+1640 SVYEDSANFVREQYP

-1759 GNGDLRLPALTSLSN
+1759 GNGDLRLPALTSISN
-1774 CAFGGYNQTECTGLK
+1774 CVFGGYNQVQCTGLK

-1794 GNITTLP
+1794 GSIATLP
-1801 NRANSYSG
+1801 NGANTYSG

-1817 TEVHLPETLE
+1817 TEVHLPDTLT
-1827 TIGSGC
+1827 TIGSRC
-1833 FEGCSSLTNI
+1833 FESCSSLVNI
-1843 NLPLSLININEE
+1843 NLPS
-1855 AFSNCV
+1855 
-1861 SLPIIINT
+1861 
-1869 PNLEYLGTNAFCI
+1869 
-1882 YGNKIGSLAGIEN
+1882 
-1895 LGKITTIKSSS
+1895 
-1906 DRNSG
+1906 
-1911 CFRNQTSLTYAKLP
+1911 
-1925 NTLTSIGRHTFYNCS
+1925 
-1940 ALSSITLPPSITTID
+1940 SITTIG
-1955 YSAFDGCTSLEIED
+1955 YNAFNGCASLEIED

-1978 QTSVFNGV
+1978 QTFAFNGV
-1986 KITKISNLGKLTSL
+1986 RITKISNLGKLTSL
-2000 RDISWNENIFGDKTT
+2000 RDISWSENIFGDKTT
-2015 LTSVNLPSTLTS
+2015 LTSINLPSTLTS

-2032 FNGYTNAEINCN
+2032 FYGYTNAEINCN
-2044 NASITSLG
+2044 NASITLLG
-2052 SNAFCRAKKISNLN
+2052 INAFYRAKKVSNLN

-2082 SFDDNFSLNA
+2082 SFDDDFSLNV
-2092 PNLTS
+2092 PNITS
-2097 IGTAAFSHSGIKKVE
+2097 IGIAAFSHSGIKKVE

-2120 PNGQWDGTLQ
+2120 PNGQWDNTIQ

-2145 VLPDTLE
+2145 ILPETLE
-2152 TIGSYAFIECS
+2152 TIGTYSFNGCS
-2163 ALPSINLSSSLKTI
+2163 NLPSISFPSSLKTI

-2185 TAFTSIDFPSSITT
+2185 TAFTSIDFPSSITA
-2199 IGSNAFK
+2199 IGNNAFK
-2206 GCTSLEIDDLALPN
+2206 GCT
-2220 LTSIGNGAFMNVKIR
+2220 
-2235 RISNLGKLAYLI
+2235 
-2247 DASESGYTLGDRN
+2247 
-2260 ILEEIILPET
+2260 
-2270 MTEIGWNALYK
+2270 
-2281 YTALTNVTLPSS
+2281 ALTNVIFPT
-2293 LTTIKANAFNGCTAL
+2293 
-2308 TNITLPSS
+2308 S
-2316 LVTIEKNAFYNCTL
+2316 LVTIGKSAFNNCTS

-2335 LSLPNLETLGS
+2335 LSLPNLETLES
-2346 GAFNRV
+2346 STFNGV

-2367 PENWSAENLGDKS
+2367 PGNSSSANLGDKS
-2380 VLREITLPNTL
+2380 VLREITLPNTI
-2391 KTIGSN
+2391 KTIGAN
-2397 TFNGYTALKT
+2397 TFSGYTALET
-2407 ITIESGASGI
+2407 IIIENGASGI
-2417 KVGASAFSGL
+2417 NVGANAFSGL

-2436 PDAFV
+2436 PDVFV
-2441 SLGSNAFSNTSIW
+2441 SLGSNAFNGTSIW

-2459 TNVTRLDHQVF
+2459 TNVTRLDYQVF

-2485 MASTTNY
+2485 MAGDNNY
-2492 DGIFSACPNLILVD
+2492 EGIFSFCPNLVLVD
-2506 IGANCTS
+2506 IGENCSS
-2513 IGADSFGRFVGTRGN
+2513 IGSNSLGRYVGTSGN
-2528 NITVVVRATTPP
+2528 NVTVIVRATTPP
-2540 SLAGALINTQ
+2540 SLAGALINTG

-2565 VDAYKEATNWSRYAD
+2565 VNAYKEATNWSRYAD

>member
-52 EDTYFDPYSYTIYFF
+52 GDTYFDPYSYTIYFF

-78 DPNSVEPKKLEL
+78 DPSSVEPKKLEL

-318 TAKLV
+318 TARLV

-373 DLVSV
+373 DLVNV
-378 DTGTKLPYNFHLEV
+378 DAGTKLPYNFHLEV

-435 ANRNNTQSNKK
+435 ANRSNTQSNKK

-509 YKVSNV
+509 YKVSNA

-525 CDDPT
+525 CDDPS
-530 NDKFR
+530 NDKFK

-550 KNTADYVQS
+550 KNTSDYVQS

-600 DNADSWDVASNIL
+600 ENADSWDVASNIL

-625 IRVYNSGFGLQ
+625 IRVYNSSFGLQ

-665 SSNID
+665 SFNVD

-682 IELLG
+682 VELLG
-687 SAELPHYGLSEKY
+687 GAELPHYGLSKEY

-708 NILNEDEDKPTISGT
+708 NILNEDEDKPSISGT

-728 VGGQGTTSMN
+728 ISGQGTTSMN

-982 LTQLGINESELDGLS
+982 LTQLGINESELNGLS
-997 IEEKNNLFISKRIE
+997 IEEKNNLFISKRIK

-1066 MDTIADIDNQ
+1066 MDTLADIDNQ
-1076 NLSTKTFSIELGD
+1076 NLSTKSFSIELED
-1089 FTNEAKTA
+1089 FTDETKTA

-1123 KRILAAM
+1123 RRILAAM
-1130 YELSETGTNTIDR
+1130 YELSETGTSTIDR

-1169 EYSYEEAWPLYNS
+1169 EYSYEEAWPPYKS
-1182 GKYDVDIHPLSQS
+1182 GNYRVDVHPLSQS

-1260 SAVLTSSNRVKA
+1260 SAVLSSTERVKA

-1278 MGAGGSNTNVYI
+1278 RGAGGSNTNVYI

-1303 TLAVDAANASIAIA
+1303 TLAVDAANASISVA
-1317 SKRLQKLKFGDEN
+1317 SKRLQKIKLGDEN

-1357 ASLSGTIDLTQCPRL
+1357 TSLSGTVDLTQCPRL

-1412 LEDAGFDKGDLSNVE
+1412 LEDAGLDKGDLSNVE

-1452 IKIEQFSEDITTSP
+1452 TKIEQFSEDITTSP
-1466 CTLGADNR
+1466 CTLGTDNT
-1474 WYLGTHNEC
+1474 WYLSSNGEC

-1507 YAFFTSYNPPYSS
+1507 YAFFTSYNPPYSN

-1527 STENERHII
+1527 STENKRHII
-1536 NGTSVTVTAPLGTN
+1536 NGTSVTVAAPLGTN

-1558 GSGASYKYKIT
+1558 DSGASYKYKIT
-1569 KYATLSTSPLK
+1569 KYTTLSTSPLK
-1580 NIRVIGFVYD
+1580 NIRVIGFVYN
-1590 GDSTDVDIIM
+1590 GDSTDADIIM
-1600 NLAKDIAADGSIV
+1600 NLAKNIAADGSTV

-1624 QQTLVPIIEGT
+1624 QSGLVPIIEGT
-1635 LNVAG
+1635 LNIAG

-1759 GNGDLRLPALTSLSN
+1759 GNGDLRLPALTSISN
-1774 CAFGGYNQTECTGLK
+1774 CVFGGYNQTECTGLK

-1794 GNITTLP
+1794 GNIVTLP
-1801 NRANSYSG
+1801 DGANIYSG

-1817 TEVHLPETLE
+1817 TEVHLPETLT
-1827 TIGSGC
+1827 TIGSRC
-1833 FEGCSSLTNI
+1833 FESCSSLVNI
-1843 NLPLSLININEE
+1843 NLPS
-1855 AFSNCV
+1855 
-1861 SLPIIINT
+1861 
-1869 PNLEYLGTNAFCI
+1869 
-1882 YGNKIGSLAGIEN
+1882 
-1895 LGKITTIKSSS
+1895 
-1906 DRNSG
+1906 
-1911 CFRNQTSLTYAKLP
+1911 
-1925 NTLTSIGRHTFYNCS
+1925 
-1940 ALSSITLPPSITTID
+1940 SITTIG
-1955 YSAFDGCTSLEIED
+1955 YSAFNGCTSLEIED

-1978 QTSVFNGV
+1978 QTFAFNGV
-1986 KITKISNLGKLTSL
+1986 RITKISNLGKLISL
-2000 RDISWNENIFGDKTT
+2000 REISWNENIFGDKTT
-2015 LTSVNLPSTLTS
+2015 LTLVNLPSTLIS

-2032 FNGYTNAEINCN
+2032 FNGYTNAEINYN
-2044 NASITSLG
+2044 NANITSLG
-2052 SNAFCRAKKISNLN
+2052 TKAFYGAKKISNLN
-2066 TPKITKI
+2066 TSKITKI
-2073 ANYAFFNIG
+2073 LYQAFCKIG

-2120 PNGQWDGTLQ
+2120 PNGQWDSTAQ

-2145 VLPDTLE
+2145 ILPETLE
-2152 TIGSYAFIECS
+2152 TIGSYAFIGCS
-2163 ALPSINLSSSLKTI
+2163 ALSGINLPSSLKTI
-2177 GDAAFSDC
+2177 GDATFSDC
-2185 TAFTSIDFPSSITT
+2185 TAFTSIGFPSSITA

-2220 LTSIGNGAFMNVKIR
+2220 LTSIGKGAFMNVKIR
-2235 RISNLGKLAYLI
+2235 RISNLGKLTYLN
-2247 DASESGYTLGDRN
+2247 DASESGYTFGDRN

-2270 MTEIGWNALYK
+2270 MTEIYDNALYK

-2308 TNITLPSS
+2308 TNITLPQS
-2316 LVTIEKNAFYNCTL
+2316 LITIGKNAFSNCTS
-2330 LEIED
+2330 LEIGD
-2335 LSLPNLETLGS
+2335 LSLPNLEILGS
-2346 GAFNRV
+2346 GAFNGV

-2367 PENWSAENLGDKS
+2367 PENSSSANLGDKS
-2380 VLREITLPNTL
+2380 VLREITLPNTI
-2391 KTIGSN
+2391 KTIGN
-2397 TFNGYTALKT
+2397 GTFSGYTALET

-2417 KVGASAFSGL
+2417 NVGAGAFSGL

-2441 SLGSNAFSNTSIW
+2441 SLGSNAFNGTSIW

-2485 MASTTNY
+2485 MAAITNY
-2492 DGIFSACPNLILVD
+2492 DGIFSYCPNLILVD
-2506 IGANCTS
+2506 IGENCTS
-2513 IGADSFGRFVGTRGN
+2513 IGADSFGRYIGTQGN

-2540 SLAGALINTQ
+2540 SLAGTLINTT

-2565 VDAYKEATNWSRYAD
+2565 VDAYKAATNWSRYAD

-2586 EYVE
+2586 GYVE

>member
-52 EDTYFDPYSYTIYFF
+52 GDTYFDPYSYTIYFF

-78 DPNSVEPKKLEL
+78 DPSSVEPKKLEL

-318 TAKLV
+318 TARLV

-373 DLVSV
+373 DLVNV
-378 DTGTKLPYNFHLEV
+378 DAGTKLPYNFHLEV

-435 ANRNNTQSNKK
+435 ANRSNTQSNKK

-509 YKVSNV
+509 YKVSNA

-525 CDDPT
+525 CDDPS
-530 NDKFR
+530 NDKFK

-550 KNTADYVQS
+550 KNTSDYVQS

-600 DNADSWDVASNIL
+600 ENADSWDVASNIL

-625 IRVYNSGFGLQ
+625 IRVYNSSFGLQ

-665 SSNID
+665 SFNVD

-682 IELLG
+682 VELLG
-687 SAELPHYGLSEKY
+687 GAELPHYGLSKEY

-708 NILNEDEDKPTISGT
+708 NILNEDEDKPSISGT

-728 VGGQGTTSMN
+728 ISGQGTTSMN

-982 LTQLGINESELDGLS
+982 LTQLGINESELNGLS
-997 IEEKNNLFISKRIE
+997 IEEKNNLFISKRIK

-1066 MDTIADIDNQ
+1066 MDTLADIDNQ
-1076 NLSTKTFSIELGD
+1076 NLSTKSFSIELED
-1089 FTNEAKTA
+1089 FTDETKTA

-1130 YELSETGTNTIDR
+1130 YELSETGTSTIDR

-1169 EYSYEEAWPLYNS
+1169 EYSYEEAWPPYKS
-1182 GKYDVDIHPLSQS
+1182 GNYRVDVHPLSQS

-1260 SAVLTSSNRVKA
+1260 SAVLSSTERVKA

-1278 MGAGGSNTNVYI
+1278 RGAGGSNTNVYI

-1303 TLAVDAANASIAIA
+1303 TLAVDAANASISVA
-1317 SKRLQKLKFGDEN
+1317 SKRLQKIKLGDEN

-1344 ECPSLMLVDARNL
+1344 ECLSLMLVDARNL
-1357 ASLSGTIDLTQCPRL
+1357 ASLSGTVDLTQCPRL

-1412 LEDAGFDKGDLSNVE
+1412 LEDAGLDKGDLSNVE

-1452 IKIEQFSEDITTSP
+1452 TKIEQFSEDITTSP
-1466 CTLGADNR
+1466 CTLGTDNT
-1474 WYLGTHNEC
+1474 WYLSSNGEC

-1507 YAFFTSYNPPYSS
+1507 YAFFTSYNPPYSN

-1527 STENERHII
+1527 STENKRHII

-1558 GSGASYKYKIT
+1558 DSGASYKYKIT
-1569 KYATLSTSPLK
+1569 KYTTLSTSPLK

-1590 GDSTDVDIIM
+1590 GDSTDADIIM
-1600 NLAKDIAADGSIV
+1600 NLAKNIAADGSTV

-1624 QQTLVPIIEGT
+1624 QSGLVPIIEGT
-1635 LNVAG
+1635 LNIAG

-1759 GNGDLRLPALTSLSN
+1759 GNGDLRLPALTSISN
-1774 CAFGGYNQTECTGLK
+1774 CAFGGYDQTECTGLK

-1794 GNITTLP
+1794 GNIVTLP
-1801 NRANSYSG
+1801 NGANSYSG

-1817 TEVHLPETLE
+1817 TEVHLPETLT
-1827 TIGSGC
+1827 TIGSRC
-1833 FEGCSSLTNI
+1833 FESCSSLVNI
-1843 NLPLSLININEE
+1843 NLPS
-1855 AFSNCV
+1855 
-1861 SLPIIINT
+1861 
-1869 PNLEYLGTNAFCI
+1869 
-1882 YGNKIGSLAGIEN
+1882 
-1895 LGKITTIKSSS
+1895 
-1906 DRNSG
+1906 
-1911 CFRNQTSLTYAKLP
+1911 
-1925 NTLTSIGRHTFYNCS
+1925 
-1940 ALSSITLPPSITTID
+1940 SITTIS
-1955 YSAFDGCTSLEIED
+1955 YSAFNGCTSLEIED

-1978 QTSVFNGV
+1978 QTFAFNGV
-1986 KITKISNLGKLTSL
+1986 RITKISNLGKLTSL
-2000 RDISWNENIFGDKTT
+2000 RDISWSENIFGDKTT

-2052 SNAFCRAKKISNLN
+2052 SNAFYRAKKISNLN

-2073 ANYAFFNIG
+2073 AYYAFFNIG

-2120 PNGQWDGTLQ
+2120 PNGQWDSTAQ

-2145 VLPDTLE
+2145 ILPETLE
-2152 TIGSYAFIECS
+2152 TIGSYAFIGCS
-2163 ALPSINLSSSLKTI
+2163 ALSGINLPSSLKTI
-2177 GDAAFSDC
+2177 EDAAFSDC
-2185 TAFTSIDFPSSITT
+2185 TAFTSIGFPSSITA

-2220 LTSIGNGAFMNVKIR
+2220 LTSIGKGAFMNVKIR
-2235 RISNLGKLAYLI
+2235 RISNLGKLTYLN
-2247 DASESGYTLGDRN
+2247 DASESGYTFGDRN

-2270 MTEIGWNALYK
+2270 MTEIYDNALYK

-2308 TNITLPSS
+2308 TNITLPQS
-2316 LVTIEKNAFYNCTL
+2316 LITIGKNAFSNCTS
-2330 LEIED
+2330 LEIGD
-2335 LSLPNLETLGS
+2335 LSLPNLEILGS
-2346 GAFNRV
+2346 GAFNGV

-2367 PENWSAENLGDKS
+2367 PENSSSANLGDKS
-2380 VLREITLPNTL
+2380 VLREITLPNTI
-2391 KTIGSN
+2391 KTIGN
-2397 TFNGYTALKT
+2397 GTFSGYTALET

-2417 KVGASAFSGL
+2417 NVGTGAFSGL

-2441 SLGSNAFSNTSIW
+2441 SLGSNAFNGTSIW

-2485 MASTTNY
+2485 MAAITNY
-2492 DGIFSACPNLILVD
+2492 DGIFSYCPNLILVD
-2506 IGANCTS
+2506 IGENCTS
-2513 IGADSFGRFVGTRGN
+2513 IGADSFGRYIGTQGN

-2540 SLAGALINTQ
+2540 SLAGTLINTT

-2565 VDAYKEATNWSRYAD
+2565 VDAYKAATNWSRYAD

-2586 EYVE
+2586 GYVE

>member
-52 EDTYFDPYSYTIYFF
+52 GDTYFDPYSYTIYFF

-78 DPNSVEPKKLEL
+78 DPSSVEPKKLEL

-318 TAKLV
+318 TARLV

-373 DLVSV
+373 DLVNV
-378 DTGTKLPYNFHLEV
+378 DAGTKLPYNFHLEV

-435 ANRNNTQSNKK
+435 ANRSNTQSNKK

-509 YKVSNV
+509 YKVSNA

-525 CDDPT
+525 CDDPS
-530 NDKFR
+530 NDKFK

-550 KNTADYVQS
+550 KNTSDYVQS

-600 DNADSWDVASNIL
+600 ENADSWDVASNIL

-625 IRVYNSGFGLQ
+625 IRVYNSSFGLQ

-665 SSNID
+665 SFNVD

-682 IELLG
+682 VELLG
-687 SAELPHYGLSEKY
+687 GAELPHYGLSKEY

-708 NILNEDEDKPTISGT
+708 NILNEDEDKPSISGT

-728 VGGQGTTSMN
+728 ISGQGTTSMN

-982 LTQLGINESELDGLS
+982 LTQLGINESELNGLS
-997 IEEKNNLFISKRIE
+997 IEEKNNLFISKRIK

-1066 MDTIADIDNQ
+1066 MDTLADIDNQ
-1076 NLSTKTFSIELGD
+1076 NLSTKSFSIELED
-1089 FTNEAKTA
+1089 FTDETKTA

-1130 YELSETGTNTIDR
+1130 YELSETGTSTIDR

-1169 EYSYEEAWPLYNS
+1169 EYSYEEAWPPYKS
-1182 GKYDVDIHPLSQS
+1182 GNYRVDVHPLSQS

-1260 SAVLTSSNRVKA
+1260 SAVLSSTERVKA

-1278 MGAGGSNTNVYI
+1278 RGAGGSNTNVYI

-1303 TLAVDAANASIAIA
+1303 TLAVDAANASISVA
-1317 SKRLQKLKFGDEN
+1317 SKRLQKIKLGDEN

-1344 ECPSLMLVDARNL
+1344 ECLSLMLVDARNL
-1357 ASLSGTIDLTQCPRL
+1357 ASLSGTVDLTQCPRL

-1412 LEDAGFDKGDLSNVE
+1412 LEDAGLDKGDLSNVE

-1452 IKIEQFSEDITTSP
+1452 TKIEQFSEDITTSP
-1466 CTLGADNR
+1466 CTLGTDNT
-1474 WYLGTHNEC
+1474 WYLSSNGEC

-1507 YAFFTSYNPPYSS
+1507 YAFFTSYNPPYSN

-1527 STENERHII
+1527 STENKRHII

-1558 GSGASYKYKIT
+1558 DSGASYKYKIT
-1569 KYATLSTSPLK
+1569 KYTTLSTSPLK
-1580 NIRVIGFVYD
+1580 NIRVIGFVYN
-1590 GDSTDVDIIM
+1590 GDSTDADIIM
-1600 NLAKDIAADGSIV
+1600 NLAKNIAADGSTV

-1624 QQTLVPIIEGT
+1624 QSGLVPIIEGT
-1635 LNVAG
+1635 LNIAG

-1759 GNGDLRLPALTSLSN
+1759 GNGDLRLPALTSISN
-1774 CAFGGYNQTECTGLK
+1774 CAFGGYDQTECTGLK

-1794 GNITTLP
+1794 GNIVTLP
-1801 NRANSYSG
+1801 NGANSYSG

-1817 TEVHLPETLE
+1817 TEVHLPETLT
-1827 TIGSGC
+1827 TIGSRC
-1833 FEGCSSLTNI
+1833 FESCSSLVNI
-1843 NLPLSLININEE
+1843 NLPS
-1855 AFSNCV
+1855 
-1861 SLPIIINT
+1861 
-1869 PNLEYLGTNAFCI
+1869 
-1882 YGNKIGSLAGIEN
+1882 
-1895 LGKITTIKSSS
+1895 
-1906 DRNSG
+1906 
-1911 CFRNQTSLTYAKLP
+1911 
-1925 NTLTSIGRHTFYNCS
+1925 
-1940 ALSSITLPPSITTID
+1940 SITTIS
-1955 YSAFDGCTSLEIED
+1955 YSAFNGCTSLEIED

-1978 QTSVFNGV
+1978 QTFAFNGV
-1986 KITKISNLGKLTSL
+1986 RITKISNLGKLTSL
-2000 RDISWNENIFGDKTT
+2000 RDISWSENIFGDKTT

-2052 SNAFCRAKKISNLN
+2052 SNAFYRAKKISNLN

-2073 ANYAFFNIG
+2073 AYYAFCNIG

-2120 PNGQWDGTLQ
+2120 PNGQWDSTLQ

-2145 VLPDTLE
+2145 ILPETLE
-2152 TIGSYAFIECS
+2152 TIGSYAFIGCS
-2163 ALPSINLSSSLKTI
+2163 ALSGINLPSSLKTI
-2177 GDAAFSDC
+2177 GDATFSDC
-2185 TAFTSIDFPSSITT
+2185 TAFTSIGFPSSITA

-2220 LTSIGNGAFMNVKIR
+2220 LTSIGKGAFMNVKIR
-2235 RISNLGKLAYLI
+2235 RISNLGKLTYLN
-2247 DASESGYTLGDRN
+2247 DASESGYTFGDRN

-2270 MTEIGWNALYK
+2270 MTEIYDNALYK

-2308 TNITLPSS
+2308 TNITLPQS
-2316 LVTIEKNAFYNCTL
+2316 LITIGKNAFSNCTS
-2330 LEIED
+2330 LEIGD
-2335 LSLPNLETLGS
+2335 LSLPNLEILGS
-2346 GAFNRV
+2346 GAFNGV

-2367 PENWSAENLGDKS
+2367 PENSSSANLGDKS
-2380 VLREITLPNTL
+2380 VLREITLPNTI
-2391 KTIGSN
+2391 KTIGN
-2397 TFNGYTALKT
+2397 GTFSGYTALET

-2417 KVGASAFSGL
+2417 NVGTGAFSGL

-2441 SLGSNAFSNTSIW
+2441 SLGSNAFNGTSIW

-2485 MASTTNY
+2485 MAAITNY
-2492 DGIFSACPNLILVD
+2492 DGIFSYCPNLILVD
-2506 IGANCTS
+2506 IGENCTS
-2513 IGADSFGRFVGTRGN
+2513 IGADSFGRYIGTQGN

-2540 SLAGALINTQ
+2540 SLAGDLINTT

-2565 VDAYKEATNWSRYAD
+2565 VDAYKAATNWSRYAD

-2586 EYVE
+2586 GYVE

>member
-52 EDTYFDPYSYTIYFF
+52 GDTYFDPYSYTIYFF

-78 DPNSVEPKKLEL
+78 DPSSVEPKKLEL

-318 TAKLV
+318 TARLV

-373 DLVSV
+373 DLVNV
-378 DTGTKLPYNFHLEV
+378 DAGTKLPYNFHLEV

-435 ANRNNTQSNKK
+435 ANRSNTQSNKK

-509 YKVSNV
+509 YKVSNA

-525 CDDPT
+525 CDDPS
-530 NDKFR
+530 NDKFK

-550 KNTADYVQS
+550 KNTSDYVQS

-600 DNADSWDVASNIL
+600 ENADSWDVASNIL

-625 IRVYNSGFGLQ
+625 IRVYNSSFGLQ

-665 SSNID
+665 SFNVD

-682 IELLG
+682 VELLG
-687 SAELPHYGLSEKY
+687 GAELPHYGLSKEY

-708 NILNEDEDKPTISGT
+708 NILNEDEDKPSISGT

-728 VGGQGTTSMN
+728 ISGQGTTSMN

-982 LTQLGINESELDGLS
+982 LTQLGINESELNGLS
-997 IEEKNNLFISKRIE
+997 IEEKNNLFISKRIK

-1066 MDTIADIDNQ
+1066 MDTLADIDNQ
-1076 NLSTKTFSIELGD
+1076 NLSTKSFSIELED
-1089 FTNEAKTA
+1089 FTDETKTA

-1130 YELSETGTNTIDR
+1130 YELSETGTSTIDR

-1169 EYSYEEAWPLYNS
+1169 EYSYEEAWPPYKS
-1182 GKYDVDIHPLSQS
+1182 GNYRVDVHPLSQS

-1260 SAVLTSSNRVKA
+1260 SAVLSSTERVKA

-1278 MGAGGSNTNVYI
+1278 RGAGGSNTNVYI

-1303 TLAVDAANASIAIA
+1303 TLAVDAANASISVA
-1317 SKRLQKLKFGDEN
+1317 SKRLQKIKLGDEN

-1344 ECPSLMLVDARNL
+1344 ECLSLMLVDARNL
-1357 ASLSGTIDLTQCPRL
+1357 ASLSGTVDLTQCPRL

-1412 LEDAGFDKGDLSNVE
+1412 LEDAGLDKGDLSNVE

-1452 IKIEQFSEDITTSP
+1452 TKIEQFSEDITTSP
-1466 CTLGADNR
+1466 CTLGTDNT
-1474 WYLGTHNEC
+1474 WYLSSNGEC

-1507 YAFFTSYNPPYSS
+1507 YAFFTSYNPPYSN

-1527 STENERHII
+1527 STENKRHII

-1558 GSGASYKYKIT
+1558 DSGASYKYKIT
-1569 KYATLSTSPLK
+1569 KYTTLSTSPLK
-1580 NIRVIGFVYD
+1580 NIRVIGFVYN
-1590 GDSTDVDIIM
+1590 GDSTDADIIM
-1600 NLAKDIAADGSIV
+1600 NLAKNIAADGSTV

-1624 QQTLVPIIEGT
+1624 QSGLVPIIEGT
-1635 LNVAG
+1635 LNIAG

-1759 GNGDLRLPALTSLSN
+1759 GNGDLRLPALTSISN
-1774 CAFGGYNQTECTGLK
+1774 CAFGGYDQTECTGLK

-1794 GNITTLP
+1794 GNIVTLP
-1801 NRANSYSG
+1801 NGANSYSG

-1817 TEVHLPETLE
+1817 TEVHLPETLT
-1827 TIGSGC
+1827 TIGSRC
-1833 FEGCSSLTNI
+1833 FESCSSLVNI
-1843 NLPLSLININEE
+1843 NLPS
-1855 AFSNCV
+1855 
-1861 SLPIIINT
+1861 
-1869 PNLEYLGTNAFCI
+1869 
-1882 YGNKIGSLAGIEN
+1882 
-1895 LGKITTIKSSS
+1895 
-1906 DRNSG
+1906 
-1911 CFRNQTSLTYAKLP
+1911 
-1925 NTLTSIGRHTFYNCS
+1925 
-1940 ALSSITLPPSITTID
+1940 SITTIS
-1955 YSAFDGCTSLEIED
+1955 YSAFNGCTSLEIED

-1978 QTSVFNGV
+1978 QTFAFNGV
-1986 KITKISNLGKLTSL
+1986 RITKISNLGKLTSL
-2000 RDISWNENIFGDKTT
+2000 RDISWSENIFGDKTT

-2052 SNAFCRAKKISNLN
+2052 SNAFYRAKKISNLN

-2073 ANYAFFNIG
+2073 AYYAFFNIG

-2120 PNGQWDGTLQ
+2120 PNGQWDSTAQ

-2145 VLPDTLE
+2145 ILPETLE
-2152 TIGSYAFIECS
+2152 TIGSYAFIGCS
-2163 ALPSINLSSSLKTI
+2163 ALSGINLPSSLKTI
-2177 GDAAFSDC
+2177 EDAAFSDC
-2185 TAFTSIDFPSSITT
+2185 TAFTSIGFPSSITA

-2220 LTSIGNGAFMNVKIR
+2220 LTSIGKGAFMNVKIR
-2235 RISNLGKLAYLI
+2235 RISNLGKLTYLN
-2247 DASESGYTLGDRN
+2247 DASESGYTFGDRN

-2270 MTEIGWNALYK
+2270 MTEIYDNALYK

-2308 TNITLPSS
+2308 TNITLPQS
-2316 LVTIEKNAFYNCTL
+2316 LITIGKNAFSNCTS
-2330 LEIED
+2330 LEIGD
-2335 LSLPNLETLGS
+2335 LSLPNLEILGS
-2346 GAFNRV
+2346 GAFNGV

-2367 PENWSAENLGDKS
+2367 PENSSSANLGDKS
-2380 VLREITLPNTL
+2380 VLREITLPNTI
-2391 KTIGSN
+2391 KTIGN
-2397 TFNGYTALKT
+2397 GTFSGYTALET

-2417 KVGASAFSGL
+2417 NVGTGAFSGL

-2441 SLGSNAFSNTSIW
+2441 SLGSNAFNGTSIW

-2485 MASTTNY
+2485 MAAITNY
-2492 DGIFSACPNLILVD
+2492 DGIFSYCPNLILVD
-2506 IGANCTS
+2506 IGENCTS
-2513 IGADSFGRFVGTRGN
+2513 IGADSFGRYIGTQGN

-2540 SLAGALINTQ
+2540 SLAGTLINTT

-2565 VDAYKEATNWSRYAD
+2565 VDAYKAATNWSRYAD

-2586 EYVE
+2586 GYVE

>member
-52 EDTYFDPYSYTIYFF
+52 GDTYFDPYSYTIYFF

-78 DPNSVEPKKLEL
+78 DPSSVEPKKLEL

-318 TAKLV
+318 TARLV

-373 DLVSV
+373 DLVNV
-378 DTGTKLPYNFHLEV
+378 DAGTKLPYNFHLEV

-435 ANRNNTQSNKK
+435 ANRSNTQSNKK

-509 YKVSNV
+509 YKVSNA

-530 NDKFR
+530 NDKFK

-550 KNTADYVQS
+550 KNTSDYVQS

-574 VRNYKTNYGNIA
+574 IRNYKTNYGNIA

-600 DNADSWDVASNIL
+600 ENADSWDVASNIL

-625 IRVYNSGFGLQ
+625 IRVYNSSFGLQ

-665 SSNID
+665 SFNVD

-682 IELLG
+682 VELLG
-687 SAELPHYGLSEKY
+687 GAELPHYGLSKEY

-708 NILNEDEDKPTISGT
+708 NILNEDEDKPSISGT

-728 VGGQGTTSMN
+728 ISGQGTTSMN

-870 SEESICVDKG
+870 SEESICIDKG

-922 MIMGTNE
+922 MIMGTDE
-929 SIDTINANVTA
+929 SIDIINANVTA

-957 WIDGEYDLYYLSK
+957 WINGEYDLYYLSK

-982 LTQLGINESELDGLS
+982 LTQLGINESELNGLS
-997 IEEKNNLFISKRIE
+997 IEEKNNLFISKRIK

-1066 MDTIADIDNQ
+1066 MDTLADIDNQ
-1076 NLSTKTFSIELGD
+1076 NLSTKSFSIELED
-1089 FTNEAKTA
+1089 FTDETKTA

-1123 KRILAAM
+1123 RRILAAM
-1130 YELSETGTNTIDR
+1130 YELSETGTSTIDR

-1169 EYSYEEAWPLYNS
+1169 EYSYEEAWPPYKS
-1182 GKYDVDIHPLSQS
+1182 GNYRVDVHPLSQS

-1260 SAVLTSSNRVKA
+1260 SAVLSSTERVKA

-1278 MGAGGSNTNVYI
+1278 RGAGGSNTNVYI

-1303 TLAVDAANASIAIA
+1303 TLAVDAANASISVA
-1317 SKRLQKLKFGDEN
+1317 SKRLQKIKLGDEN

-1357 ASLSGTIDLTQCPRL
+1357 TSLSGTVDLTQCPRL

-1412 LEDAGFDKGDLSNVE
+1412 LEDAGLDKGDLSNVE

-1443 KELYYKHQS
+1443 KELYNFESKS
-1452 IKIEQFSEDITTSP
+1452 
-1466 CTLGADNR
+1466 LR
-1474 WYLGTHNEC
+1474 
-1483 HICIPLKEG
+1483 
-1492 EKITIEVLE
+1492 
-1501 GGTIPS
+1501 
-1507 YAFFTSYNPPYSS
+1507 
-1520 GDLMPFT
+1520 
-1527 STENERHII
+1527 
-1536 NGTSVTVTAPLGTN
+1536 
-1550 YIAFTIID
+1550 
-1558 GSGASYKYKIT
+1558 
-1569 KYATLSTSPLK
+1569 

-1590 GDSTDVDIIM
+1590 GDTTDIDMIM
-1600 NLAKDIAADGSIV
+1600 NLAKDIAADGSTV
-1613 DYTGIDSEGIP
+1613 DYTGIDSEGTP
-1624 QQTLVPIIEGT
+1624 QSGTIPIIEGT
-1635 LNVAG
+1635 LNIAG
-1640 SVYEDSASFVREQYP
+1640 FVYEDSANLLKEQYP
-1655 NLVLNVTGGYYIRF
+1655 NLVLNVTGGYYLKF

-1675 DICAANW
+1675 DICVANW
-1682 GDGLGTTEA
+1682 GDKTGITTA

-1699 GTKFNK
+1699 GTKFQGNT
-1705 NANITEFMELSKFGV
+1705 NITEFMELSKFGI
-1720 TSIAADGF
+1720 TTLDNSAFMD
-1728 LGCTNLTKVDLSKIS
+1728 CTNLIKADLSKIKI
-1743 ALNSQAFRDC
+1743 LGTHVFYHC
-1753 VNFAGD
+1753 KNFT
-1759 GNGDLRLPALTSLSN
+1759 GNGVEVRMPNLSSI
-1774 CAFGGYNQTECTGLK
+1774 
-1789 RVLDL
+1789 
-1794 GNITTLP
+1794 GNYSF
-1801 NRANSYSG
+1801 NDSG
-1809 VFRNQINL
+1809 VTILDFTGSTFTTTAEGLAEYSSKLHTVNL
-1817 TEVHLPETLE
+1817 PDTL
-1827 TIGSGC
+1827 ISIDNYA
-1833 FEGCSSLTNI
+1833 FSGCSSLTNI
-1843 NLPLSLININEE
+1843 NFPSSLTTIGIE
-1855 AFSNCV
+1855 AFSGCT
-1861 SLPIIINT
+1861 SLVNINLPPSIT
-1869 PNLEYLGTNAFCI
+1869 SIKASAFSRCLSLSIVIDLPNLETLGKDAFWGGFESNGASGLI
-1882 YGNKIGSLAGIEN
+1882 GIEN
-1895 LGKITTIKSSS
+1895 LGKITTIGDAANSS
-1906 DRNSG
+1906 RG
-1911 CFRNQTSLTYAKLP
+1911 CFRNQKSLTYVKLP
-1925 NTLTSIGRHTFYNCS
+1925 NTLTNIG
-1940 ALSSITLPPSITTID
+1940 
-1955 YSAFDGCTSLEIED
+1955 
-1969 LSLPNLTEI
+1969 
-1978 QTSVFNGV
+1978 
-1986 KITKISNLGKLTSL
+1986 
-2000 RDISWNENIFGDKTT
+2000 
-2015 LTSVNLPSTLTS
+2015 
-2027 VGNYV
+2027 
-2032 FNGYTNAEINCN
+2032 
-2044 NASITSLG
+2044 
-2052 SNAFCRAKKISNLN
+2052 
-2066 TPKITKI
+2066 
-2073 ANYAFFNIG
+2073 NYAF
-2082 SFDDNFSLNA
+2082 
-2092 PNLTS
+2092 
-2097 IGTAAFSHSGIKKVE
+2097 K
-2112 NLGTITSL
+2112 
-2120 PNGQWDGTLQ
+2120 
-2130 DNVGVFAKCKNLESC
+2130 
-2145 VLPDTLE
+2145 
-2152 TIGSYAFIECS
+2152 
-2163 ALPSINLSSSLKTI
+2163 
-2177 GDAAFSDC
+2177 DC
-2185 TAFTSIDFPSSITT
+2185 
-2199 IGSNAFK
+2199 
-2206 GCTSLEIDDLALPN
+2206 
-2220 LTSIGNGAFMNVKIR
+2220 
-2235 RISNLGKLAYLI
+2235 
-2247 DASESGYTLGDRN
+2247 
-2260 ILEEIILPET
+2260 
-2270 MTEIGWNALYK
+2270 
-2281 YTALTNVTLPSS
+2281 
-2293 LTTIKANAFNGCTAL
+2293 
-2308 TNITLPSS
+2308 SS
-2316 LVTIEKNAFYNCTL
+2316 LVTFICN
-2330 LEIED
+2330 
-2335 LSLPNLETLGS
+2335 
-2346 GAFNRV
+2346 
-2352 KISKISNLGKITAVN
+2352 
-2367 PENWSAENLGDKS
+2367 
-2380 VLREITLPNTL
+2380 
-2391 KTIGSN
+2391 
-2397 TFNGYTALKT
+2397 
-2407 ITIESGASGI
+2407 
-2417 KVGASAFSGL
+2417 
-2427 PSSTTFNVD
+2427 
-2436 PDAFV
+2436 
-2441 SLGSNAFSNTSIW
+2441 
-2454 NEVTF
+2454 
-2459 TNVTRLDHQVF
+2459 
-2470 RGSTISKIK
+2470 
-2479 LPSVET
+2479 
-2485 MASTTNY
+2485 
-2492 DGIFSACPNLILVD
+2492 
-2506 IGANCTS
+2506 
-2513 IGADSFGRFVGTRGN
+2513 
-2528 NITVVVRATTPP
+2528 ATTPP
-2540 SLAGALINTQ
+2540 TLASEVFTNTPIASKTGTI
-2550 WVYATVGELYVPDAS
+2550 YAPDDS
-2565 VDAYKEATNWSRYAD
+2565 VNAYKEATNWSTYAD

-2586 EYVE
+2586 KYVE

>member
-251 NENGYYKLYEKYL
+251 NENGYYKLYEKYI

-344 VYNGGAAKATPHIK
+344 VYNGGAAKATPRIK

-509 YKVSNV
+509 YKVSNA

-525 CDDPT
+525 CDDPS
-530 NDKFR
+530 NDKFK

-550 KNTADYVQS
+550 KNTTDYVQS

-574 VRNYKTNYGNIA
+574 IRNYKTNYGNIA

-625 IRVYNSGFGLQ
+625 IRVYNSSFGLQ

-665 SSNID
+665 SFNVD

-682 IELLG
+682 VELLG
-687 SAELPHYGLSEKY
+687 GAELPHYGLSKKY

-880 NNNYDAAWEVSVC
+880 NDNYDAAWEVSVC
-893 GNKET
+893 GNKKT

-970 KTNTYVKNGVNL
+970 KTNIYVKNGVNL
-982 LTQLGINESELDGLS
+982 LTQLGINESELNGLS

-1011 RFKEV
+1011 RFKEI

-1066 MDTIADIDNQ
+1066 MDTLADIDNQ
-1076 NLSTKTFSIELGD
+1076 NLSTKSFSIELED
-1089 FTNEAKTA
+1089 FTDETKTA

-1130 YELSETGTNTIDR
+1130 YELSETGTSTIDR

-1169 EYSYEEAWPLYNS
+1169 EYSYEEAWPPYKN
-1182 GKYDVDIHPLSQS
+1182 GNYKVDVHPLSQS

-1303 TLAVDAANASIAIA
+1303 TLAVDAANASISAA
-1317 SKRLQKLKFGDEN
+1317 SKRLQKLKLGDEN

-1412 LEDAGFDKGDLSNVE
+1412 LEDAGLDRGDLSNVE

-1527 STENERHII
+1527 STENGRHII

-1720 TSIAADGF
+1720 TSIAGNGF

-1759 GNGDLRLPALTSLSN
+1759 GNGDLRLPALTSISN
-1774 CAFGGYNQTECTGLK
+1774 CVFGGYNQVQCTGLK

-1794 GNITTLP
+1794 GSIATLP
-1801 NRANSYSG
+1801 NGADRYSG

-1817 TEVHLPETLE
+1817 TEVHLPDTLT
-1827 TIGSGC
+1827 TIGSRC
-1833 FEGCSSLTNI
+1833 FESCSSLVNI
-1843 NLPLSLININEE
+1843 NLPS
-1855 AFSNCV
+1855 
-1861 SLPIIINT
+1861 
-1869 PNLEYLGTNAFCI
+1869 
-1882 YGNKIGSLAGIEN
+1882 
-1895 LGKITTIKSSS
+1895 
-1906 DRNSG
+1906 
-1911 CFRNQTSLTYAKLP
+1911 
-1925 NTLTSIGRHTFYNCS
+1925 
-1940 ALSSITLPPSITTID
+1940 SITTIG
-1955 YSAFDGCTSLEIED
+1955 YNAFNGCTSLEIED

-1978 QTSVFNGV
+1978 QTFAFNGV
-1986 KITKISNLGKLTSL
+1986 RITKISNLGKLTSL

-2015 LTSVNLPSTLTS
+2015 LISVNLPSTLTS

-2052 SNAFCRAKKISNLN
+2052 SNAFCRAKKISNLD
-2066 TPKITKI
+2066 TTKITKI

-2152 TIGSYAFIECS
+2152 TIGAYSFIGCS
-2163 ALPSINLSSSLKTI
+2163 ALPGINLPSSLKTI

-2185 TAFTSIDFPSSITT
+2185 TAFTSIDFPSSITA

-2220 LTSIGNGAFMNVKIR
+2220 LTSLGKEAFKNVKIR
-2235 RISNLGKLAYLI
+2235 RISNLGKLTYLN
-2247 DASESGYTLGDRN
+2247 DASEYGYTFGDRN
-2260 ILEEIILPET
+2260 TLEEIILPET
-2270 MTEIGWNALYK
+2270 MTEIYDNALYK

-2293 LTTIKANAFNGCTAL
+2293 LITIKANAFSGCTAL
-2308 TNITLPSS
+2308 TNITLPQS
-2316 LVTIEKNAFYNCTL
+2316 LITIGKTAFNNCTS

-2346 GAFNRV
+2346 GAFNGV
-2352 KISKISNLGKITAVN
+2352 KISKISNLGKITAIN
-2367 PENWSAENLGDKS
+2367 PENWNAANLGDKS
-2380 VLREITLPNTL
+2380 VLREIILPNTL
-2391 KTIGSN
+2391 KTIGNN
-2397 TFNGYTALKT
+2397 TFNGYTALET

-2417 KVGASAFSGL
+2417 NVGAGAFSRL

-2436 PDAFV
+2436 PDVFV
-2441 SLGSNAFSNTSIW
+2441 SFGSNAFNGTSIW

-2459 TNVTRLDHQVF
+2459 TNVTRLGYQVF
-2470 RGSTISKIK
+2470 RESTISKIK

-2485 MASTTNY
+2485 MAGDSDY
-2492 DGIFSACPNLILVD
+2492 EGMFSYCPNLVLVD
-2506 IGANCTS
+2506 IGENCSS
-2513 IGADSFGRFVGTRGN
+2513 IGSNSLGRFVGTSGN
-2528 NITVVVRATTPP
+2528 NVTVVVRATTPP
-2540 SLAGALINTQ
+2540 SLAGALINTS

-2565 VDAYKEATNWSRYAD
+2565 VNAYKEATNWSRYAD

-2586 EYVE
+2586 EYIE

>member
-52 EDTYFDPYSYTIYFF
+52 GDTYFDPYSYTIYFF

-373 DLVSV
+373 DLVNV
-378 DTGTKLPYNFHLEV
+378 DAGTKLPYNFHLEV

-423 PSTNGAV
+423 PSTSGAV

-435 ANRNNTQSNKK
+435 ANRSNTQSNKK

-470 GWTVDSEGRKC
+470 GWTVDAEGRKC

-509 YKVSNV
+509 YKVSNA

-525 CDDPT
+525 CDDPS
-530 NDKFR
+530 NDKFK

-550 KNTADYVQS
+550 KNTTDYVQS

-600 DNADSWDVASNIL
+600 ENADSWDVASNIL

-625 IRVYNSGFGLQ
+625 IRVYNSSFGLQ

-665 SSNID
+665 SFNVD

-682 IELLG
+682 VELLG
-687 SAELPHYGLSEKY
+687 GAELPHYGLSKEY

-708 NILNEDEDKPTISGT
+708 NILNEDEDKPTLSGT

-728 VGGQGTTSMN
+728 ISGQGTTSMN

-893 GNKET
+893 GNKKT

-982 LTQLGINESELDGLS
+982 LTQLEINESELDGLS

-1011 RFKEV
+1011 RFKEI

-1024 DILFTFAFLFIFGC
+1024 DILFTFTFLFIFGC

-1066 MDTIADIDNQ
+1066 MDTLADIDNQ
-1076 NLSTKTFSIELGD
+1076 NLSTKSFSIELED
-1089 FTNEAKTA
+1089 FTDETKTA

-1130 YELSETGTNTIDR
+1130 YELSDTGTSTIDR

-1169 EYSYEEAWPLYNS
+1169 EYSYEEAWPPYKN
-1182 GKYDVDIHPLSQS
+1182 GNYKVDVHPLSQS

-1303 TLAVDAANASIAIA
+1303 TLAVDAANASISAA
-1317 SKRLQKLKFGDEN
+1317 SKRLQKLKLGDEN

-1412 LEDAGFDKGDLSNVE
+1412 LEDAGLDRGDLSNVE

-1432 NCPNLDAFGML
+1432 NCPNLDVFGML

-1527 STENERHII
+1527 STENGRHII

-1569 KYATLSTSPLK
+1569 KYTTLSTSPLK

-1640 SVYEDSASFVREQYP
+1640 SVYEDSANFVRDQYP

-1759 GNGDLRLPALTSLSN
+1759 GNGDLRLPALTSISN
-1774 CAFGGYNQTECTGLK
+1774 CVFGGYNQVQCTGLK

-1794 GNITTLP
+1794 GSIATLP
-1801 NRANSYSG
+1801 NGANGYSG

-1817 TEVHLPETLE
+1817 TEVHLPDTLT
-1827 TIGSGC
+1827 TIGSRC
-1833 FEGCSSLTNI
+1833 FESCSSLVNI
-1843 NLPLSLININEE
+1843 NLPS
-1855 AFSNCV
+1855 
-1861 SLPIIINT
+1861 
-1869 PNLEYLGTNAFCI
+1869 
-1882 YGNKIGSLAGIEN
+1882 
-1895 LGKITTIKSSS
+1895 
-1906 DRNSG
+1906 
-1911 CFRNQTSLTYAKLP
+1911 
-1925 NTLTSIGRHTFYNCS
+1925 
-1940 ALSSITLPPSITTID
+1940 SITTIG
-1955 YSAFDGCTSLEIED
+1955 YSAFNGCTSLEIED

-1978 QTSVFNGV
+1978 QTFAFNGV
-1986 KITKISNLGKLTSL
+1986 RITKISNLGKLTSL
-2000 RDISWNENIFGDKTT
+2000 RDISWNENIFGNKTT

-2052 SNAFCRAKKISNLN
+2052 SNAFYRAKKISNLN
-2066 TPKITKI
+2066 IPKITKI
-2073 ANYAFFNIG
+2073 EYYALFNIG

-2120 PNGQWDGTLQ
+2120 PNGQWDSTLQ

-2145 VLPDTLE
+2145 ILPETLE
-2152 TIGSYAFIECS
+2152 TIGSYAFIGCS
-2163 ALPSINLSSSLKTI
+2163 ALLGINLPSSLKTI

-2185 TAFTSIDFPSSITT
+2185 TAFTSIDFPSSITA

-2220 LTSIGNGAFMNVKIR
+2220 LTSISNGAFMNVKIR
-2235 RISNLGKLAYLI
+2235 RISNLGKLTYLT
-2247 DASESGYTLGDRN
+2247 DASESRYTFGDRN

-2270 MTEIGWNALYK
+2270 MTEIGGNALYK

-2293 LTTIKANAFNGCTAL
+2293 LITIKANAFNGCTAL

-2316 LVTIEKNAFYNCTL
+2316 LVTIEKNAFNNCTS

-2346 GAFNRV
+2346 GAFNGV

-2367 PENWSAENLGDKS
+2367 PENSSLANLGDKS

-2397 TFNGYTALKT
+2397 TFSGYTALET

-2417 KVGASAFSGL
+2417 TVGTGAFQKL
-2427 PSSTTFNVD
+2427 PSSINFNFD
-2436 PDAFV
+2436 LGAFV
-2441 SLGSNAFSNTSIW
+2441 SLGHSSFREISRWS
-2454 NEVTF
+2454 EVTF
-2459 TNVTRLDHQVF
+2459 PNVTRIYPYAFL
-2470 RGSTISKIK
+2470 GSSISKIK
-2479 LPSVET
+2479 LPSIEI
-2485 MASTTNY
+2485 MEAASNY
-2492 DGIFSACPNLILVD
+2492 DGIFSSCPNLVLVD
-2506 IGANCTS
+2506 IGANCIS
-2513 IGADSFGRFVGTRGN
+2513 IGDNSFGRFIGTRGN

-2540 SLAGALINTQ
+2540 SLGSTLLYSSYSTLDNI
-2550 WVYATVGELYVPDAS
+2550 YVPDAS

>member
-24 NLPYSGKSVQDFI
+24 NLPYSGKSVQNFI

-52 EDTYFDPYSYTIYFF
+52 GDTYFDPYSYTIYFF

-78 DPNSVEPKKLEL
+78 DPSSVEPKKLEL

-318 TAKLV
+318 TARLV

-373 DLVSV
+373 DLVNV
-378 DTGTKLPYNFHLEV
+378 DAGTKLPYNFHLEV

-435 ANRNNTQSNKK
+435 ANRSNTQSNKK

-509 YKVSNV
+509 YKVSNA

-525 CDDPT
+525 CDDPS
-530 NDKFR
+530 NDKFK

-550 KNTADYVQS
+550 KNTSDYVQS

-600 DNADSWDVASNIL
+600 ENADSWDVASNIL

-625 IRVYNSGFGLQ
+625 IRVYNSSFGLQ

-665 SSNID
+665 SFNVD

-682 IELLG
+682 VELLG
-687 SAELPHYGLSEKY
+687 GAELPHYGLSKEY

-708 NILNEDEDKPTISGT
+708 NILNEDEDKPSISGT

-728 VGGQGTTSMN
+728 ISGQGTTSMN

-982 LTQLGINESELDGLS
+982 LTQLGINESELNGLS
-997 IEEKNNLFISKRIE
+997 IEEKNNLFISKRIK

-1066 MDTIADIDNQ
+1066 MDTLADIDNQ
-1076 NLSTKTFSIELGD
+1076 NLSTKSFSIELED
-1089 FTNEAKTA
+1089 FTDETKTA

-1130 YELSETGTNTIDR
+1130 YELSETGTSTIDR

-1169 EYSYEEAWPLYNS
+1169 EYSYEEAWPPYKS
-1182 GKYDVDIHPLSQS
+1182 GNYRVDVHPLSQS

-1260 SAVLTSSNRVKA
+1260 SAVLSSTERVKA

-1278 MGAGGSNTNVYI
+1278 RGAGGSNTNVYI

-1303 TLAVDAANASIAIA
+1303 TLAVDAANASISVA
-1317 SKRLQKLKFGDEN
+1317 SKRLQKIKLGDEN

-1344 ECPSLMLVDARNL
+1344 ECLSLMLVDARNL
-1357 ASLSGTIDLTQCPRL
+1357 ASLSGTVDLTQCPRL

-1412 LEDAGFDKGDLSNVE
+1412 LEDAGLDKGDLSNVE

-1452 IKIEQFSEDITTSP
+1452 TKIEQFSEDITTSP
-1466 CTLGADNR
+1466 CTLGTDNT
-1474 WYLGTHNEC
+1474 WYLSSNGEC

-1507 YAFFTSYNPPYSS
+1507 YAFFTSYNPPYSN

-1527 STENERHII
+1527 STENKRHII

-1558 GSGASYKYKIT
+1558 DSGASYKYKIT

-1590 GDSTDVDIIM
+1590 GDSTDADIIM
-1600 NLAKDIAADGSIV
+1600 NLAKNIAADGSTV

-1624 QQTLVPIIEGT
+1624 QSGLVPIIEGT
-1635 LNVAG
+1635 LNIAG

-1759 GNGDLRLPALTSLSN
+1759 GNGDLRLPALTSISN
-1774 CAFGGYNQTECTGLK
+1774 CAFGGYDQTECTGLK

-1794 GNITTLP
+1794 GNIVTLP
-1801 NRANSYSG
+1801 DGANIYSG

-1817 TEVHLPETLE
+1817 TEVHLPETLT
-1827 TIGSGC
+1827 TIGSRC
-1833 FEGCSSLTNI
+1833 FESCSSLVNI
-1843 NLPLSLININEE
+1843 NLPS
-1855 AFSNCV
+1855 
-1861 SLPIIINT
+1861 
-1869 PNLEYLGTNAFCI
+1869 
-1882 YGNKIGSLAGIEN
+1882 
-1895 LGKITTIKSSS
+1895 
-1906 DRNSG
+1906 
-1911 CFRNQTSLTYAKLP
+1911 
-1925 NTLTSIGRHTFYNCS
+1925 
-1940 ALSSITLPPSITTID
+1940 SITTIS
-1955 YSAFDGCTSLEIED
+1955 YSAFNGCTSLEIED

-1978 QTSVFNGV
+1978 QTFAFNGV
-1986 KITKISNLGKLTSL
+1986 RITKISNLGKLISL
-2000 RDISWNENIFGDKTT
+2000 REISWNENIFGDKTT
-2015 LTSVNLPSTLTS
+2015 LTLVNLPSTLIS

-2032 FNGYTNAEINCN
+2032 FNGYTNAEINYN
-2044 NASITSLG
+2044 NANITSLG
-2052 SNAFCRAKKISNLN
+2052 TKAFYGAKKISNLN
-2066 TPKITKI
+2066 TSKITKI
-2073 ANYAFFNIG
+2073 AYYAFCNIG

-2120 PNGQWDGTLQ
+2120 PNGQWDSTLQ

-2145 VLPDTLE
+2145 ILPETLE
-2152 TIGSYAFIECS
+2152 TIGSYAFIGCS
-2163 ALPSINLSSSLKTI
+2163 ALSGINLPSSLKTI
-2177 GDAAFSDC
+2177 GDATFSDC
-2185 TAFTSIDFPSSITT
+2185 TAFTSIGFPSSITA

-2220 LTSIGNGAFMNVKIR
+2220 LTSIGKGAFMNVKIR
-2235 RISNLGKLAYLI
+2235 RISNLGKLTYLN
-2247 DASESGYTLGDRN
+2247 DASESGYTFGDRN

-2270 MTEIGWNALYK
+2270 MTEIYDNALYK

-2308 TNITLPSS
+2308 TNITLPQS
-2316 LVTIEKNAFYNCTL
+2316 LITIGKNAFSNCTS
-2330 LEIED
+2330 LEIGD
-2335 LSLPNLETLGS
+2335 LSLPNLEILGS
-2346 GAFNRV
+2346 GAFNGV

-2367 PENWSAENLGDKS
+2367 PENSSSANLGDKS
-2380 VLREITLPNTL
+2380 VLREITLPNTI
-2391 KTIGSN
+2391 KTIGN
-2397 TFNGYTALKT
+2397 GTFSGYTALET

-2417 KVGASAFSGL
+2417 NVGTGAFSGL

-2441 SLGSNAFSNTSIW
+2441 SLGSNAFNGTSIW

-2485 MASTTNY
+2485 MAAITNY
-2492 DGIFSACPNLILVD
+2492 DGIFSYCPNLILVD
-2506 IGANCTS
+2506 IGENCTS
-2513 IGADSFGRFVGTRGN
+2513 IGADSFGRYIGTQGN

-2540 SLAGALINTQ
+2540 SLAGTLINTT

-2565 VDAYKEATNWSRYAD
+2565 VDAYKAATNWSRYAD

-2586 EYVE
+2586 GYVE

>member
-78 DPNSVEPKKLEL
+78 DPSSVEPKKLEL

-251 NENGYYKLYEKYL
+251 NENGYYKLYEKYI

-318 TAKLV
+318 TARLV

-470 GWTVDSEGRKC
+470 GWTVDDEGRKC

-509 YKVSNV
+509 YKVSNA

-525 CDDPT
+525 CDDPS
-530 NDKFR
+530 NDKFK

-550 KNTADYVQS
+550 KNTSDYIQS

-600 DNADSWDVASNIL
+600 ENADSWDVASNIL

-708 NILNEDEDKPTISGT
+708 NILNEDEDKPTLSGT

-823 GPDKGDKGTFGYKH
+823 GPDKGDKGTFGYNH
-837 PDYKNT
+837 ADYKNT
-843 VISLEGTDHSIKGV
+843 VISLEGTDHNIKGV

-1097 YVFKGEDSVLLQNFL
+1097 FVFKGEDSVLLQNFL

-1130 YELSETGTNTIDR
+1130 YELSETGTSTIDR

-1443 KELYYKHQS
+1443 KELYNAESKS
-1452 IKIEQFSEDITTSP
+1452 
-1466 CTLGADNR
+1466 LR
-1474 WYLGTHNEC
+1474 
-1483 HICIPLKEG
+1483 
-1492 EKITIEVLE
+1492 
-1501 GGTIPS
+1501 
-1507 YAFFTSYNPPYSS
+1507 
-1520 GDLMPFT
+1520 
-1527 STENERHII
+1527 
-1536 NGTSVTVTAPLGTN
+1536 
-1550 YIAFTIID
+1550 
-1558 GSGASYKYKIT
+1558 
-1569 KYATLSTSPLK
+1569 

-1590 GDSTDVDIIM
+1590 GDTTDMDMVM
-1600 NLAKDIAADGSIV
+1600 NLAKDIAADGSTV

-1624 QQTLVPIIEGT
+1624 QLGTIPIIEGT
-1635 LNVAG
+1635 LNIAG
-1640 SVYEDSASFVREQYP
+1640 FVYEDSANFLKEQYP
-1655 NLVLNVTGGYYIRF
+1655 NLVLNVTGGYYLKF

-1675 DICAANW
+1675 DICVANW
-1682 GDGLGTTEA
+1682 GDKTGITTA
-1691 QAAAVTSL
+1691 QASKVTSL
-1699 GTKFNK
+1699 GNKFQN
-1705 NANITEFMELSKFGV
+1705 NTNITEFMELSKFGV
-1720 TSIAADGF
+1720 TALDNKDF
-1728 LGCTNLTKVDLSKIS
+1728 MGCTNLVKVDLSKIQILGTHVFYNCKNFTGNGVEVRMPNLS
-1743 ALNSQAFRDC
+1743 SIGNYSFHSSGVTILDFTENTFTHLSE
-1753 VNFAGD
+1753 NFATYSTKLHTV
-1759 GNGDLRLPALTSLSN
+1759 NLPDTLISIDN
-1774 CAFGGYNQTECTGLK
+1774 YAF
-1789 RVLDL
+1789 
-1794 GNITTLP
+1794 
-1801 NRANSYSG
+1801 
-1809 VFRNQINL
+1809 
-1817 TEVHLPETLE
+1817 
-1827 TIGSGC
+1827 SGC
-1833 FEGCSSLTNI
+1833 S
-1843 NLPLSLININEE
+1843 SLININFPPSLTTIGIE
-1855 AFSNCV
+1855 AFSGCT
-1861 SLPIIINT
+1861 SLVDINLPSSITSIKSEAFSRCTSLSIIIDL
-1869 PNLEYLGTNAFCI
+1869 PNLEILGKDAFW
-1882 YGNKIGSLAGIEN
+1882 GGFGSNGTGSLIGIEN
-1895 LGKITTIKSSS
+1895 LGKITTIGDAANSSK
-1906 DRNSG
+1906 G
-1911 CFRNQTSLTYAKLP
+1911 CFGNQKSLTYVKLP
-1925 NTLTSIGRHTFYNCS
+1925 NTLTSIG
-1940 ALSSITLPPSITTID
+1940 
-1955 YSAFDGCTSLEIED
+1955 
-1969 LSLPNLTEI
+1969 
-1978 QTSVFNGV
+1978 
-1986 KITKISNLGKLTSL
+1986 
-2000 RDISWNENIFGDKTT
+2000 
-2015 LTSVNLPSTLTS
+2015 
-2027 VGNYV
+2027 
-2032 FNGYTNAEINCN
+2032 
-2044 NASITSLG
+2044 
-2052 SNAFCRAKKISNLN
+2052 
-2066 TPKITKI
+2066 
-2073 ANYAFFNIG
+2073 
-2082 SFDDNFSLNA
+2082 
-2092 PNLTS
+2092 
-2097 IGTAAFSHSGIKKVE
+2097 
-2112 NLGTITSL
+2112 
-2120 PNGQWDGTLQ
+2120 
-2130 DNVGVFAKCKNLESC
+2130 
-2145 VLPDTLE
+2145 
-2152 TIGSYAFIECS
+2152 SYAF
-2163 ALPSINLSSSLKTI
+2163 K
-2177 GDAAFSDC
+2177 DC
-2185 TAFTSIDFPSSITT
+2185 
-2199 IGSNAFK
+2199 
-2206 GCTSLEIDDLALPN
+2206 
-2220 LTSIGNGAFMNVKIR
+2220 
-2235 RISNLGKLAYLI
+2235 
-2247 DASESGYTLGDRN
+2247 
-2260 ILEEIILPET
+2260 
-2270 MTEIGWNALYK
+2270 
-2281 YTALTNVTLPSS
+2281 
-2293 LTTIKANAFNGCTAL
+2293 
-2308 TNITLPSS
+2308 SS
-2316 LVTIEKNAFYNCTL
+2316 LVTFICN
-2330 LEIED
+2330 
-2335 LSLPNLETLGS
+2335 
-2346 GAFNRV
+2346 
-2352 KISKISNLGKITAVN
+2352 
-2367 PENWSAENLGDKS
+2367 
-2380 VLREITLPNTL
+2380 
-2391 KTIGSN
+2391 
-2397 TFNGYTALKT
+2397 
-2407 ITIESGASGI
+2407 
-2417 KVGASAFSGL
+2417 
-2427 PSSTTFNVD
+2427 
-2436 PDAFV
+2436 
-2441 SLGSNAFSNTSIW
+2441 
-2454 NEVTF
+2454 
-2459 TNVTRLDHQVF
+2459 
-2470 RGSTISKIK
+2470 
-2479 LPSVET
+2479 
-2485 MASTTNY
+2485 
-2492 DGIFSACPNLILVD
+2492 
-2506 IGANCTS
+2506 
-2513 IGADSFGRFVGTRGN
+2513 
-2528 NITVVVRATTPP
+2528 ATTPP
-2540 SLAGALINTQ
+2540 TLASEVFTNTPI
-2550 WVYATVGELYVPDAS
+2550 ASKTGTIYVPDDS
-2565 VDAYKEATNWSRYAD
+2565 VDAYKGATNWSTYAD

>member
-52 EDTYFDPYSYTIYFF
+52 GDTYFDPYSYTIYFF

-78 DPNSVEPKKLEL
+78 DPSSVEPKKLEL

-318 TAKLV
+318 TARLV

-373 DLVSV
+373 DLVNV
-378 DTGTKLPYNFHLEV
+378 DAGTKLPYNFHLEV

-435 ANRNNTQSNKK
+435 ANRSNTQSNKK

-509 YKVSNV
+509 YKVSNA

-525 CDDPT
+525 CDDPS
-530 NDKFR
+530 NDKFK

-550 KNTADYVQS
+550 KNTSDYVQS

-574 VRNYKTNYGNIA
+574 IRNYKTNYGNIA

-600 DNADSWDVASNIL
+600 ENADSWDVASNIL

-625 IRVYNSGFGLQ
+625 IRVYNSSFGLQ

-665 SSNID
+665 SFNVD

-682 IELLG
+682 VELLG
-687 SAELPHYGLSEKY
+687 GAELPHYGLSKEY

-708 NILNEDEDKPTISGT
+708 NILNEDEDKPSISGT

-728 VGGQGTTSMN
+728 ISGQGTTSMN

-982 LTQLGINESELDGLS
+982 LTQLGINESELNGLS
-997 IEEKNNLFISKRIE
+997 IEEKNNLFISKRIK

-1066 MDTIADIDNQ
+1066 MDTLADIDNQ
-1076 NLSTKTFSIELGD
+1076 NLSTKSFSIELED
-1089 FTNEAKTA
+1089 FTDETKTA

-1130 YELSETGTNTIDR
+1130 YELSETGTSTIDR

-1169 EYSYEEAWPLYNS
+1169 EYSYEEAWPPYKS
-1182 GKYDVDIHPLSQS
+1182 GNYRVDVHPLSQS

-1260 SAVLTSSNRVKA
+1260 SAVLSSTERVKA

-1278 MGAGGSNTNVYI
+1278 RGAGGSNTNVYI

-1303 TLAVDAANASIAIA
+1303 TLAVDAANASISVA
-1317 SKRLQKLKFGDEN
+1317 SKRLQKIKLGDEN

-1344 ECPSLMLVDARNL
+1344 ECLSLMLVDARNL
-1357 ASLSGTIDLTQCPRL
+1357 ASLSGTVDLTQCPRL

-1412 LEDAGFDKGDLSNVE
+1412 LEDAGLDKGDLSNVE

-1452 IKIEQFSEDITTSP
+1452 TKIEQFSEDITTSP
-1466 CTLGADNR
+1466 CTLGADNT
-1474 WYLGTHNEC
+1474 WYLSSNGEC

-1507 YAFFTSYNPPYSS
+1507 YAFFTSYNPPYSN

-1527 STENERHII
+1527 STENKRHII

-1558 GSGASYKYKIT
+1558 DSGASYKYKIT
-1569 KYATLSTSPLK
+1569 KYTTLSTSPLK
-1580 NIRVIGFVYD
+1580 NIRVIGFVYN
-1590 GDSTDVDIIM
+1590 GDSTDADIIM
-1600 NLAKDIAADGSIV
+1600 NLAKNIAADGSTV

-1624 QQTLVPIIEGT
+1624 QSGLVPIIEGT
-1635 LNVAG
+1635 LNIAG

-1759 GNGDLRLPALTSLSN
+1759 GNGDLRLPALTSISN
-1774 CAFGGYNQTECTGLK
+1774 CAFGGYDQTECTGLK

-1794 GNITTLP
+1794 GNIVTLP
-1801 NRANSYSG
+1801 DGANIYSG

-1817 TEVHLPETLE
+1817 TEVHLPETLT
-1827 TIGSGC
+1827 TIGSRC
-1833 FEGCSSLTNI
+1833 FESCSSLVNI
-1843 NLPLSLININEE
+1843 NLP
-1855 AFSNCV
+1855 
-1861 SLPIIINT
+1861 
-1869 PNLEYLGTNAFCI
+1869 
-1882 YGNKIGSLAGIEN
+1882 
-1895 LGKITTIKSSS
+1895 
-1906 DRNSG
+1906 
-1911 CFRNQTSLTYAKLP
+1911 
-1925 NTLTSIGRHTFYNCS
+1925 
-1940 ALSSITLPPSITTID
+1940 SSIITIS
-1955 YSAFDGCTSLEIED
+1955 YSAFNGCTSLEIED

-1978 QTSVFNGV
+1978 QTFAFNGV
-1986 KITKISNLGKLTSL
+1986 RITKISNLGKLTSL
-2000 RDISWNENIFGDKTT
+2000 RDISWSENIFGDKTT

-2052 SNAFCRAKKISNLN
+2052 SNAFYRAKKISNLN

-2073 ANYAFFNIG
+2073 AYYAFFNIG

-2120 PNGQWDGTLQ
+2120 PNGQWDSTAQ

-2145 VLPDTLE
+2145 ILPETLE
-2152 TIGSYAFIECS
+2152 TIGSYAFIGCS
-2163 ALPSINLSSSLKTI
+2163 ALSGINLPSSLKTI
-2177 GDAAFSDC
+2177 EDAAFSGC
-2185 TAFTSIDFPSSITT
+2185 TAFTSIGFPSSITA

-2220 LTSIGNGAFMNVKIR
+2220 LTSIGKGAFMNVKIR
-2235 RISNLGKLAYLI
+2235 RISNLGKLTYLN
-2247 DASESGYTLGDRN
+2247 DASESGYTFGDRN

-2270 MTEIGWNALYK
+2270 MTEIYDNALYK

-2308 TNITLPSS
+2308 TNITLPQS
-2316 LVTIEKNAFYNCTL
+2316 LITIGKNAFSNCTS
-2330 LEIED
+2330 LEIGD
-2335 LSLPNLETLGS
+2335 LSLPNLEILGS
-2346 GAFNRV
+2346 GAFNGV

-2367 PENWSAENLGDKS
+2367 PENSSSANLGDKS
-2380 VLREITLPNTL
+2380 VLREITLPNTI
-2391 KTIGSN
+2391 KTIGN
-2397 TFNGYTALKT
+2397 GTFSGYTALET

-2417 KVGASAFSGL
+2417 NVGAGTFSGL

-2441 SLGSNAFSNTSIW
+2441 SLGSNAFNGTSIW

-2485 MASTTNY
+2485 MAAITNY
-2492 DGIFSACPNLILVD
+2492 DGIFSYCPNLILVD
-2506 IGANCTS
+2506 IGENCTS
-2513 IGADSFGRFVGTRGN
+2513 IGADSFGRYIGTQGN

-2540 SLAGALINTQ
+2540 SLAGTLINTT

-2565 VDAYKEATNWSRYAD
+2565 VDAYKAATNWSRYAD

-2586 EYVE
+2586 GYVE

>member
-358 ITAVVNTNPIVIKDE
+358 ITAVVNTNPVVIKDE

-470 GWTVDSEGRKC
+470 GWTVDDEGRKC

-509 YKVSNV
+509 YKVSNA

-525 CDDPT
+525 CDDPS
-530 NDKFR
+530 NDKFK

-550 KNTADYVQS
+550 KNTTDYVQS

-574 VRNYKTNYGNIA
+574 IRNYKTNYGNIA

-613 LGSSSADLSVYT
+613 LGSSSADLSIYT
-625 IRVYNSGFGLQ
+625 IRVYNSSFGLQ

-665 SSNID
+665 SFNVD

-682 IELLG
+682 VELLG
-687 SAELPHYGLSEKY
+687 GAELPHYGLSKEY

-708 NILNEDEDKPTISGT
+708 NILNEDEDKPTLSGT

-728 VGGQGTTSMN
+728 ISGQGTTSMN

-893 GNKET
+893 GNKKT

-982 LTQLGINESELDGLS
+982 LTQLGINESELNGLS

-1011 RFKEV
+1011 RFKEI

-1051 EPLEK
+1051 EPLER

-1066 MDTIADIDNQ
+1066 MDTLADIDNQ
-1076 NLSTKTFSIELGD
+1076 NLSTKSFSIELED
-1089 FTNEAKTA
+1089 FTDETKTA

-1130 YELSETGTNTIDR
+1130 YELSETGTSTIDR

-1169 EYSYEEAWPLYNS
+1169 EYSYEEAWPPYKN
-1182 GKYDVDIHPLSQS
+1182 GNYKVDVHPLSQS

-1303 TLAVDAANASIAIA
+1303 TLAVDAANASISAA
-1317 SKRLQKLKFGDEN
+1317 SKRLQKLKLGDEN

-1392 ITKLQLPNTITQ
+1392 ITKLQLPDTITQ

-1412 LEDAGFDKGDLSNVE
+1412 LEDAGLDKGDLSNVE

-1520 GDLMPFT
+1520 WDLMPFT
-1527 STENERHII
+1527 STENGRHII

-1569 KYATLSTSPLK
+1569 KYTTLSTSPLK
-1580 NIRVIGFVYD
+1580 NIRVIGFVYN

-1640 SVYEDSASFVREQYP
+1640 SVYEDSANFVRDQYP

-1720 TSIAADGF
+1720 TSIAGNGF

-1759 GNGDLRLPALTSLSN
+1759 GNGDLRLPALTSISN
-1774 CAFGGYNQTECTGLK
+1774 CVFGGYDQVQCTGLK

-1794 GNITTLP
+1794 GSIATLP
-1801 NRANSYSG
+1801 NGADRYSG

-1817 TEVHLPETLE
+1817 TEVHLPDTLT
-1827 TIGSGC
+1827 TIGSRC
-1833 FEGCSSLTNI
+1833 FESCSSLVNI
-1843 NLPLSLININEE
+1843 NLPS
-1855 AFSNCV
+1855 
-1861 SLPIIINT
+1861 
-1869 PNLEYLGTNAFCI
+1869 
-1882 YGNKIGSLAGIEN
+1882 
-1895 LGKITTIKSSS
+1895 
-1906 DRNSG
+1906 
-1911 CFRNQTSLTYAKLP
+1911 
-1925 NTLTSIGRHTFYNCS
+1925 
-1940 ALSSITLPPSITTID
+1940 SITTIG
-1955 YSAFDGCTSLEIED
+1955 YNAFNGCTSLEIED

-2032 FNGYTNAEINCN
+2032 FNEYTNAEINCN

-2066 TPKITKI
+2066 TSKITKI

-2120 PNGQWDGTLQ
+2120 PNGQWDSTLQ

-2145 VLPDTLE
+2145 ILPDTLE
-2152 TIGSYAFIECS
+2152 TIGTYSFIECS
-2163 ALPSINLSSSLKTI
+2163 ALSGINLPSSLKTI

-2185 TAFTSIDFPSSITT
+2185 TAFTSIDFPSSITA

-2206 GCTSLEIDDLALPN
+2206 
-2220 LTSIGNGAFMNVKIR
+2220 
-2235 RISNLGKLAYLI
+2235 
-2247 DASESGYTLGDRN
+2247 
-2260 ILEEIILPET
+2260 
-2270 MTEIGWNALYK
+2270 
-2281 YTALTNVTLPSS
+2281 
-2293 LTTIKANAFNGCTAL
+2293 GCTAL
-2308 TNITLPSS
+2308 TNITLPTS
-2316 LVTIEKNAFYNCTL
+2316 LITIGKTAFNNCTSL
-2330 LEIED
+2330 KIED

-2346 GAFNRV
+2346 GAFNGV
-2352 KISKISNLGKITAVN
+2352 KISKISNLGKITAIN
-2367 PENWSAENLGDKS
+2367 PENWNAANLGDKS

-2391 KTIGSN
+2391 KTIGKT
-2397 TFNGYTALKT
+2397 TFSGYTALET

-2417 KVGASAFSGL
+2417 TVGAGAFSRL

-2441 SLGSNAFSNTSIW
+2441 SLGSNAFNGTSIW

-2459 TNVTRLDHQVF
+2459 TNVTRLDYQVF
-2470 RGSTISKIK
+2470 RESTISKIK

-2485 MASTTNY
+2485 MAGDSDY
-2492 DGIFSACPNLILVD
+2492 EGIFSYCPNLVLVD
-2506 IGANCTS
+2506 IGENCSS
-2513 IGADSFGRFVGTRGN
+2513 IGSNSLGRFIGTSGN
-2528 NITVVVRATTPP
+2528 NVTVVVRATTPP
-2540 SLAGALINTQ
+2540 SLAGALINTS

-2565 VDAYKEATNWSRYAD
+2565 VNAYKEATNWSRYAD

>member
-52 EDTYFDPYSYTIYFF
+52 GDTYFDPYSYTIYFF

-405 TFGNEQVKN
+405 TFGNEQAKN

-470 GWTVDSEGRKC
+470 GWTVDAEGRKC

-509 YKVSNV
+509 YKVSNA

-525 CDDPT
+525 CDDPS
-530 NDKFR
+530 NDKFK

-550 KNTADYVQS
+550 KNTTDYVQS

-625 IRVYNSGFGLQ
+625 IRVYNSSFGLQ

-665 SSNID
+665 SFNVD

-682 IELLG
+682 VELLG
-687 SAELPHYGLSEKY
+687 GAELPHYGLSKEY

-708 NILNEDEDKPTISGT
+708 NILNEDEDKPTLSGT

-728 VGGQGTTSMN
+728 ISGQGTTSMN

-893 GNKET
+893 GNKKT

-982 LTQLGINESELDGLS
+982 LTQLEINESELDGLS

-1011 RFKEV
+1011 RFKEI

-1024 DILFTFAFLFIFGC
+1024 DILFTFTFLFIFGC

-1066 MDTIADIDNQ
+1066 MDTLADIDNQ
-1076 NLSTKTFSIELGD
+1076 NLSTKSFSIELED
-1089 FTNEAKTA
+1089 FTDETKTA

-1169 EYSYEEAWPLYNS
+1169 EYSYEEAWPPYKN
-1182 GKYDVDIHPLSQS
+1182 GNYKVDVHPLSQS

-1260 SAVLTSSNRVKA
+1260 SAVLTSSDRVKA

-1303 TLAVDAANASIAIA
+1303 TLAVDAANASISVA
-1317 SKRLQKLKFGDEN
+1317 SKRLQKIKLGDEN

-1412 LEDAGFDKGDLSNVE
+1412 LEDAGLDKGDLSNVE

-1443 KELYYKHQS
+1443 KELYYKKQY
-1452 IKIEQFSEDITTSP
+1452 IDVETTSQYYP
-1466 CTLGADNR
+1466 LHNGVINDSRKWINT
-1474 WYLGTHNEC
+1474 GTQF
-1483 HICIPLKEG
+1483 HIAIPVIEG
-1492 EKITIEVLE
+1492 TEISVSIVGKNGQSCFITFVGE
-1501 GGTIPS
+1501 
-1507 YAFFTSYNPPYSS
+1507 YNYPITNNSS
-1520 GDLMPFT
+1520 ANIVGT
-1527 STENERHII
+1527 STNTT
-1536 NGTSVTVTAPLGTN
+1536 NGVVFNTTVPSDAKYLILPIVDTNNNNWSYTISGMQEVYTAP
-1550 YIAFTIID
+1550 
-1558 GSGASYKYKIT
+1558 S
-1569 KYATLSTSPLK
+1569 LK
-1580 NIRVIGFVYD
+1580 NIRVIGFVYN
-1590 GDSTDVDIIM
+1590 GNATDADLIM
-1600 NLAKDIAADGSIV
+1600 NLAKDIACDGSTV
-1613 DYTGIDSEGIP
+1613 DYTGIDSDGVP
-1624 QQTLVPIIEGT
+1624 QSGLVPIIEGT
-1635 LNVAG
+1635 LNIAG
-1640 SVYEDSASFVREQYP
+1640 SVYEDSANFVRDQYP

-1669 ADKAVQ
+1669 ADKTVQ

-1682 GDGLGTTEA
+1682 GDGIGTTEA
-1691 QAAAVTSL
+1691 QAAAATSL
-1699 GTKFNK
+1699 GSNFTN
-1705 NANITEFMELSKFGV
+1705 NTNITSFDELKKFTGV
-1720 TSIAADGF
+1720 TSISSRAFYGATNLQSIDLTNIITLNNGANF
-1728 LGCTNLTKVDLSKIS
+1728 KNASSLNIVLNMPNYVGVIPYGAFENTAISGIKNIGSATIIQGSANVNAGDWGNHSAFRNCTNLKY
-1743 ALNSQAFRDC
+1743 A
-1753 VNFAGD
+1753 NF
-1759 GNGDLRLPALTSLSN
+1759 
-1774 CAFGGYNQTECTGLK
+1774 
-1789 RVLDL
+1789 
-1794 GNITTLP
+1794 
-1801 NRANSYSG
+1801 
-1809 VFRNQINL
+1809 
-1817 TEVHLPETLE
+1817 
-1827 TIGSGC
+1827 
-1833 FEGCSSLTNI
+1833 
-1843 NLPLSLININEE
+1843 
-1855 AFSNCV
+1855 
-1861 SLPIIINT
+1861 
-1869 PNLEYLGTNAFCI
+1869 
-1882 YGNKIGSLAGIEN
+1882 
-1895 LGKITTIKSSS
+1895 
-1906 DRNSG
+1906 
-1911 CFRNQTSLTYAKLP
+1911 P
-1925 NTLTSIGRHTFYNCS
+1925 NTLTSIQYGAFAGCTQLTNVNFEDN
-1940 ALSSITLPPSITTID
+1940 SSINEIGVGAFCDVPVEFDID
-1955 YSAFDGCTSLEIED
+1955 F
-1969 LSLPNLTEI
+1969 PNLTGTLGYAAF
-1978 QTSVFNGV
+1978 QN
-1986 KITKISNLGKLTSL
+1986 TKIRNILNLGL
-2000 RDISWNENIFGDKTT
+2000 
-2015 LTSVNLPSTLTS
+2015 
-2027 VGNYV
+2027 
-2032 FNGYTNAEINCN
+2032 
-2044 NASITSLG
+2044 
-2052 SNAFCRAKKISNLN
+2052 
-2066 TPKITKI
+2066 
-2073 ANYAFFNIG
+2073 
-2082 SFDDNFSLNA
+2082 
-2092 PNLTS
+2092 
-2097 IGTAAFSHSGIKKVE
+2097 
-2112 NLGTITSL
+2112 
-2120 PNGQWDGTLQ
+2120 
-2130 DNVGVFAKCKNLESC
+2130 
-2145 VLPDTLE
+2145 
-2152 TIGSYAFIECS
+2152 
-2163 ALPSINLSSSLKTI
+2163 
-2177 GDAAFSDC
+2177 
-2185 TAFTSIDFPSSITT
+2185 ITT
-2199 IGSNAFK
+2199 IGGIGDGNGPYGAYGAWGAFK
-2206 GCTSLEIDDLALPN
+2206 NCIE
-2220 LTSIGNGAFMNVKIR
+2220 LTDVI
-2235 RISNLGKLAYLI
+2235 
-2247 DASESGYTLGDRN
+2247 
-2260 ILEEIILPET
+2260 
-2270 MTEIGWNALYK
+2270 
-2281 YTALTNVTLPSS
+2281 LPSS
-2293 LTTIKANAFNGCTAL
+2293 LTTIQEQAFYGCTAL
-2308 TNITLPSS
+2308 TNITFPTS
-2316 LVTIEKNAFYNCTL
+2316 LVTIGKNAFYNCTSL
-2330 LEIED
+2330 KIED

-2346 GAFNRV
+2346 GAFNGV

-2367 PENWSAENLGDKS
+2367 PENWNGENLGDKS

-2391 KTIGSN
+2391 KTIGNN
-2397 TFNGYTALKT
+2397 TFSGYTALET
-2407 ITIESGASGI
+2407 ITIENGASGI
-2417 KVGASAFSGL
+2417 NVGAGAFSRL

-2436 PDAFV
+2436 PDVFV
-2441 SLGSNAFSNTSIW
+2441 SFGSNAFNETSMW

-2459 TNVTRLDHQVF
+2459 TNITRLDYQVF

-2485 MASTTNY
+2485 MAGNNNY
-2492 DGIFSACPNLILVD
+2492 EGIFSYCQNLVLVD
-2506 IGANCTS
+2506 IGENCSS
-2513 IGADSFGRFVGTRGN
+2513 IGSNSLGRFVGTSGN
-2528 NITVVVRATTPP
+2528 NVTVVVRATTPP

>member
-52 EDTYFDPYSYTIYFF
+52 GDTYFDPYSYTIYFF

-78 DPNSVEPKKLEL
+78 DPSSVEPKKLEL

-318 TAKLV
+318 TARLV

-373 DLVSV
+373 DLVNV
-378 DTGTKLPYNFHLEV
+378 DAGTKLPYNFHLEV

-435 ANRNNTQSNKK
+435 ANRSNTQSNKK

-509 YKVSNV
+509 YKVSNA

-525 CDDPT
+525 CDDPS
-530 NDKFR
+530 NDKFK

-550 KNTADYVQS
+550 KNTSDYVQS

-574 VRNYKTNYGNIA
+574 IRNYKTNYGNIA

-600 DNADSWDVASNIL
+600 ENADSWDVASNIL

-625 IRVYNSGFGLQ
+625 IRVYNSSFGLQ

-665 SSNID
+665 SFNVD

-682 IELLG
+682 VELLG
-687 SAELPHYGLSEKY
+687 GAELPHYGLSKEY

-708 NILNEDEDKPTISGT
+708 NILNEDEDKPSISGT

-728 VGGQGTTSMN
+728 ISGQGTTSMN

-982 LTQLGINESELDGLS
+982 LTQLGINESELNGLS
-997 IEEKNNLFISKRIE
+997 IEEKNNLFISKRIK

-1066 MDTIADIDNQ
+1066 MDTLADIDNQ
-1076 NLSTKTFSIELGD
+1076 NLSTKSFSIELED
-1089 FTNEAKTA
+1089 FTDETKTA

-1130 YELSETGTNTIDR
+1130 YELSETGTSTIDR

-1169 EYSYEEAWPLYNS
+1169 EYSYEEAWPPYKS
-1182 GKYDVDIHPLSQS
+1182 GNYRVDVHPLSQS

-1260 SAVLTSSNRVKA
+1260 SAVLSSTERVKA

-1278 MGAGGSNTNVYI
+1278 RGAGGSNTNVYI

-1303 TLAVDAANASIAIA
+1303 TLAVDAANASISVA
-1317 SKRLQKLKFGDEN
+1317 SKRLQKIKLGDEN

-1344 ECPSLMLVDARNL
+1344 ECLSLMLVDARNL
-1357 ASLSGTIDLTQCPRL
+1357 ASLSGTVDLTQCPRL

-1412 LEDAGFDKGDLSNVE
+1412 LEDAGLDKGDLSNVE

-1452 IKIEQFSEDITTSP
+1452 TKIEQFSEDITTSP
-1466 CTLGADNR
+1466 CTLGTDNT
-1474 WYLGTHNEC
+1474 WYLSSNGEC

-1507 YAFFTSYNPPYSS
+1507 YAFFTSYNPPYSN

-1527 STENERHII
+1527 STENKRHII

-1558 GSGASYKYKIT
+1558 DSGASYKYKIT
-1569 KYATLSTSPLK
+1569 KYTTLSTSPLK

-1590 GDSTDVDIIM
+1590 GDSTDADIIM
-1600 NLAKDIAADGSIV
+1600 NLAKNIAADGSTV

-1624 QQTLVPIIEGT
+1624 QSGLVPIIEGT
-1635 LNVAG
+1635 LNIAG

-1759 GNGDLRLPALTSLSN
+1759 GNGDLRLPALTSISN
-1774 CAFGGYNQTECTGLK
+1774 CAFGGYDQTECTGLK

-1794 GNITTLP
+1794 GNIVTLP
-1801 NRANSYSG
+1801 NGANSYSG

-1817 TEVHLPETLE
+1817 TEVHLPETLT
-1827 TIGSGC
+1827 TIGSRC
-1833 FEGCSSLTNI
+1833 FESCSSLVNI
-1843 NLPLSLININEE
+1843 NLPS
-1855 AFSNCV
+1855 
-1861 SLPIIINT
+1861 
-1869 PNLEYLGTNAFCI
+1869 
-1882 YGNKIGSLAGIEN
+1882 
-1895 LGKITTIKSSS
+1895 
-1906 DRNSG
+1906 
-1911 CFRNQTSLTYAKLP
+1911 
-1925 NTLTSIGRHTFYNCS
+1925 
-1940 ALSSITLPPSITTID
+1940 SITTIS
-1955 YSAFDGCTSLEIED
+1955 YSAFNGCTSLEIED

-1978 QTSVFNGV
+1978 QTFAFNGV
-1986 KITKISNLGKLTSL
+1986 RITKISNLGKLTSL
-2000 RDISWNENIFGDKTT
+2000 RDISWSENIFGDKTT

-2052 SNAFCRAKKISNLN
+2052 SNAFYRAKKISNLN

-2073 ANYAFFNIG
+2073 AYYAFFNIG

-2120 PNGQWDGTLQ
+2120 PNGQWDSTAQ

-2145 VLPDTLE
+2145 ILPETLE
-2152 TIGSYAFIECS
+2152 TIGSYAFIGCS
-2163 ALPSINLSSSLKTI
+2163 ALSGINLPSSLKTI
-2177 GDAAFSDC
+2177 EDAAFSDC
-2185 TAFTSIDFPSSITT
+2185 TAFTSIGFPSSITA

-2220 LTSIGNGAFMNVKIR
+2220 LTSIGKGAFMNVKIR
-2235 RISNLGKLAYLI
+2235 RISNLGKLTYLN
-2247 DASESGYTLGDRN
+2247 DASESGYTFGDRN

-2270 MTEIGWNALYK
+2270 MTEIYDNALYK

-2308 TNITLPSS
+2308 TNITLPQS
-2316 LVTIEKNAFYNCTL
+2316 LITIGKNAFSNCTS
-2330 LEIED
+2330 LEIGD
-2335 LSLPNLETLGS
+2335 LSLPNLEILGS
-2346 GAFNRV
+2346 GAFNGV

-2367 PENWSAENLGDKS
+2367 PENSSSANLGDKS
-2380 VLREITLPNTL
+2380 VLREITLPNTI
-2391 KTIGSN
+2391 KTIGN
-2397 TFNGYTALKT
+2397 GTFSGYTALET

-2417 KVGASAFSGL
+2417 NVGTGAFSGL

-2441 SLGSNAFSNTSIW
+2441 SLGSNAFNGTSIW

-2485 MASTTNY
+2485 MAAITNY
-2492 DGIFSACPNLILVD
+2492 DGIFSYCPNLILVD
-2506 IGANCTS
+2506 IGENCTS
-2513 IGADSFGRFVGTRGN
+2513 IGADSFGRYIGTQGN

-2540 SLAGALINTQ
+2540 SLAGTLINTT

-2565 VDAYKEATNWSRYAD
+2565 VDAYKAATNWSRYAD

-2586 EYVE
+2586 GYVE

>member
-52 EDTYFDPYSYTIYFF
+52 GDTYFDPYSYTIYFF

-78 DPNSVEPKKLEL
+78 DPSSVEPKKLEL

-318 TAKLV
+318 TARLV

-373 DLVSV
+373 DLVNV
-378 DTGTKLPYNFHLEV
+378 DAGTKLPYNFHLEV

-435 ANRNNTQSNKK
+435 ANRSNTQSNKK

-509 YKVSNV
+509 YKVSNA

-525 CDDPT
+525 CDDPS
-530 NDKFR
+530 NDKFK

-550 KNTADYVQS
+550 KNTSDYVQS

-600 DNADSWDVASNIL
+600 ENADSWDVASNIL

-625 IRVYNSGFGLQ
+625 IRVYNSSFGLQ

-665 SSNID
+665 SFNVD

-682 IELLG
+682 VELLG
-687 SAELPHYGLSEKY
+687 GAELPHYGLSKEY

-708 NILNEDEDKPTISGT
+708 NILNEDEDKPSISGT

-728 VGGQGTTSMN
+728 ISGQGTTSMN

-982 LTQLGINESELDGLS
+982 LTQLGINESELNGLS
-997 IEEKNNLFISKRIE
+997 IEEKNNLFISKRIK

-1066 MDTIADIDNQ
+1066 MDTLADIDNQ
-1076 NLSTKTFSIELGD
+1076 NLSTKSFSIELED
-1089 FTNEAKTA
+1089 FTDETKTA

-1130 YELSETGTNTIDR
+1130 YELSETGTSTIDR

-1169 EYSYEEAWPLYNS
+1169 EYSYEEAWPPYKS
-1182 GKYDVDIHPLSQS
+1182 GNYRVDVHPLSQS

-1260 SAVLTSSNRVKA
+1260 SAVLSSTERVKA

-1278 MGAGGSNTNVYI
+1278 RGAGGSNTNVYI

-1303 TLAVDAANASIAIA
+1303 TLAVDAANASISVA
-1317 SKRLQKLKFGDEN
+1317 SKRLQKIKLGDEN

-1344 ECPSLMLVDARNL
+1344 ECLSLMLVDARNL
-1357 ASLSGTIDLTQCPRL
+1357 ASLSGTVDLTQCPRL

-1412 LEDAGFDKGDLSNVE
+1412 LEDAGLDKGDLSNVE

-1452 IKIEQFSEDITTSP
+1452 TKIEQFSEDITTSP
-1466 CTLGADNR
+1466 CTLGTDNT
-1474 WYLGTHNEC
+1474 WYLSSNGEC

-1507 YAFFTSYNPPYSS
+1507 YAFFTSYNPPYSN

-1527 STENERHII
+1527 STENKRHII

-1558 GSGASYKYKIT
+1558 DSGASYKYKIT
-1569 KYATLSTSPLK
+1569 KYTTLSTSPLK
-1580 NIRVIGFVYD
+1580 NIRVIGFVYN
-1590 GDSTDVDIIM
+1590 GDSTDADIIM
-1600 NLAKDIAADGSIV
+1600 NLAKNIAADGSTV

-1624 QQTLVPIIEGT
+1624 QSGLVPIIEGT
-1635 LNVAG
+1635 LNIAG

-1759 GNGDLRLPALTSLSN
+1759 GNGDLRLPALTSISN
-1774 CAFGGYNQTECTGLK
+1774 CAFGGYDQTECTGLK

-1794 GNITTLP
+1794 GNIVTLP
-1801 NRANSYSG
+1801 NGANSYSG

-1817 TEVHLPETLE
+1817 TEVHLPETLT
-1827 TIGSGC
+1827 TIGSRC
-1833 FEGCSSLTNI
+1833 FESCSSLVNI
-1843 NLPLSLININEE
+1843 NLPS
-1855 AFSNCV
+1855 
-1861 SLPIIINT
+1861 
-1869 PNLEYLGTNAFCI
+1869 
-1882 YGNKIGSLAGIEN
+1882 
-1895 LGKITTIKSSS
+1895 
-1906 DRNSG
+1906 
-1911 CFRNQTSLTYAKLP
+1911 
-1925 NTLTSIGRHTFYNCS
+1925 
-1940 ALSSITLPPSITTID
+1940 SITTIS
-1955 YSAFDGCTSLEIED
+1955 YSAFNGCTSLEIED

-1978 QTSVFNGV
+1978 QTFAFNGV
-1986 KITKISNLGKLTSL
+1986 RITKISNLGKLTSL
-2000 RDISWNENIFGDKTT
+2000 RDINWSENIFGDKTT

-2052 SNAFCRAKKISNLN
+2052 SNAFYRAKKISNLN

-2073 ANYAFFNIG
+2073 AYYAFFNIG

-2120 PNGQWDGTLQ
+2120 PNGQWDSTAQ

-2145 VLPDTLE
+2145 ILPETLE
-2152 TIGSYAFIECS
+2152 TIGSYAFIGCS
-2163 ALPSINLSSSLKTI
+2163 ALSGINLPSSLKTI
-2177 GDAAFSDC
+2177 EDAAFSDC
-2185 TAFTSIDFPSSITT
+2185 TAFTSIGFPSSITA

-2220 LTSIGNGAFMNVKIR
+2220 LTSIGKGAFMNVKIR
-2235 RISNLGKLAYLI
+2235 RISNLGKLTYLN
-2247 DASESGYTLGDRN
+2247 DASESGYTFGDRN

-2270 MTEIGWNALYK
+2270 MTEIYDNALYK

-2308 TNITLPSS
+2308 TNITLPQS
-2316 LVTIEKNAFYNCTL
+2316 LITIGKNAFSNCTS
-2330 LEIED
+2330 LEIGD
-2335 LSLPNLETLGS
+2335 LSLPNLEILGS
-2346 GAFNRV
+2346 GAFNGV

-2367 PENWSAENLGDKS
+2367 PENSSSANLGDKS
-2380 VLREITLPNTL
+2380 VLREITLPNTI
-2391 KTIGSN
+2391 KTIGN
-2397 TFNGYTALKT
+2397 GTFSGYTALET

-2417 KVGASAFSGL
+2417 NVGTGAFSGL

-2441 SLGSNAFSNTSIW
+2441 SLGSNAFNGTSIW

-2485 MASTTNY
+2485 MAAITNY
-2492 DGIFSACPNLILVD
+2492 DGIFSYCPNLILVD
-2506 IGANCTS
+2506 IGENCTS
-2513 IGADSFGRFVGTRGN
+2513 IGADSFGRYIGTQGN

-2540 SLAGALINTQ
+2540 SLAGTLINTT

-2565 VDAYKEATNWSRYAD
+2565 VDAYKAATNWSRYAD

-2586 EYVE
+2586 GYVE

>member
-52 EDTYFDPYSYTIYFF
+52 GDTYFDPYSYTIYFF

-78 DPNSVEPKKLEL
+78 DPSSVEPKKLEL

-318 TAKLV
+318 TARLV

-373 DLVSV
+373 DLVNV
-378 DTGTKLPYNFHLEV
+378 DAGTKLPYNFHLEV

-435 ANRNNTQSNKK
+435 ANRSNTQSNKK

-509 YKVSNV
+509 YKVSNA

-525 CDDPT
+525 CDDPS
-530 NDKFR
+530 NDKFK

-550 KNTADYVQS
+550 KNTSDYVQS

-574 VRNYKTNYGNIA
+574 IRNYKTNYGNIA

-600 DNADSWDVASNIL
+600 ENADSWDVASNIL

-625 IRVYNSGFGLQ
+625 IRVYNSSFGLQ

-665 SSNID
+665 SFNVD

-682 IELLG
+682 VELLG
-687 SAELPHYGLSEKY
+687 GAELPHYGLSKEY

-708 NILNEDEDKPTISGT
+708 NILNEDEDKPSISGT

-728 VGGQGTTSMN
+728 ISGQGTTSMN

-922 MIMGTNE
+922 MIMGTDE
-929 SIDTINANVTA
+929 SIDIINANVTA

-957 WIDGEYDLYYLSK
+957 WINGEYDLYYLSK

-982 LTQLGINESELDGLS
+982 LTQLGINESELNGLS
-997 IEEKNNLFISKRIE
+997 IEEKNNLFISKRIK

-1066 MDTIADIDNQ
+1066 MDTLADIDNQ
-1076 NLSTKTFSIELGD
+1076 NLSTKSFSIELED
-1089 FTNEAKTA
+1089 FTDETKTA

-1130 YELSETGTNTIDR
+1130 YELSETGTSTIDR

-1169 EYSYEEAWPLYNS
+1169 EYSYEEAWPPYKS
-1182 GKYDVDIHPLSQS
+1182 GNYRVDVHPLSQS

-1260 SAVLTSSNRVKA
+1260 SAVLSSTERVKA

-1278 MGAGGSNTNVYI
+1278 RGAGGSNTNVYI

-1303 TLAVDAANASIAIA
+1303 TLAVDAANASISVA
-1317 SKRLQKLKFGDEN
+1317 SKRLQKIKLGDEN

-1344 ECPSLMLVDARNL
+1344 ECLSLMLVDARNL
-1357 ASLSGTIDLTQCPRL
+1357 ASLSGTVDLTQCPRL

-1412 LEDAGFDKGDLSNVE
+1412 LEDAGLDKGDLSNVE

-1452 IKIEQFSEDITTSP
+1452 TKIEQFSEDITTSP
-1466 CTLGADNR
+1466 CTLGADNT
-1474 WYLGTHNEC
+1474 WYLSSNGEC

-1507 YAFFTSYNPPYSS
+1507 YAFFTSYNPPYSN

-1527 STENERHII
+1527 STENKRHII
-1536 NGTSVTVTAPLGTN
+1536 NGTSVTVAAPLGTN

-1558 GSGASYKYKIT
+1558 DSGASYKYKIT
-1569 KYATLSTSPLK
+1569 KYTTLSTSPLK
-1580 NIRVIGFVYD
+1580 NIRVIGFVYN
-1590 GDSTDVDIIM
+1590 GDSTDADIIM
-1600 NLAKDIAADGSIV
+1600 NLAKNIAADGSTV

-1624 QQTLVPIIEGT
+1624 QSGLVPIIEGT
-1635 LNVAG
+1635 LNIAG

-1759 GNGDLRLPALTSLSN
+1759 GNGDLRLPALTSISN
-1774 CAFGGYNQTECTGLK
+1774 CAFGGYDQTECTGLK

-1794 GNITTLP
+1794 GNIVTLP
-1801 NRANSYSG
+1801 NGANSYSG

-1817 TEVHLPETLE
+1817 TEVHLPETLT
-1827 TIGSGC
+1827 TIGSRC
-1833 FEGCSSLTNI
+1833 FESCSSLVNI
-1843 NLPLSLININEE
+1843 NLPS
-1855 AFSNCV
+1855 
-1861 SLPIIINT
+1861 
-1869 PNLEYLGTNAFCI
+1869 
-1882 YGNKIGSLAGIEN
+1882 
-1895 LGKITTIKSSS
+1895 
-1906 DRNSG
+1906 
-1911 CFRNQTSLTYAKLP
+1911 
-1925 NTLTSIGRHTFYNCS
+1925 
-1940 ALSSITLPPSITTID
+1940 SITTIS
-1955 YSAFDGCTSLEIED
+1955 YSAFNGCTSLEIED

-1978 QTSVFNGV
+1978 QTFAFNGV
-1986 KITKISNLGKLTSL
+1986 RITKISNLGKLTSL
-2000 RDISWNENIFGDKTT
+2000 RDISWSENIFGDKTT

-2052 SNAFCRAKKISNLN
+2052 SNAFYRAKKISNLN

-2073 ANYAFFNIG
+2073 AYYAFCNIG

-2097 IGTAAFSHSGIKKVE
+2097 IGAAAFSHSGIKKVE

-2120 PNGQWDGTLQ
+2120 PNGQWDSTLQ

-2145 VLPDTLE
+2145 ILPETLE
-2152 TIGSYAFIECS
+2152 TIGSYAFIGCS
-2163 ALPSINLSSSLKTI
+2163 ALSGINLPSSLKTI
-2177 GDAAFSDC
+2177 GDATFSDC
-2185 TAFTSIDFPSSITT
+2185 TAFTSIGFPSSITA

-2220 LTSIGNGAFMNVKIR
+2220 LTSIGKGAFMNVKIR
-2235 RISNLGKLAYLI
+2235 RISNLGKLTYLN
-2247 DASESGYTLGDRN
+2247 DASESGYTFGDRN

-2270 MTEIGWNALYK
+2270 MTEIYDNALYK

-2308 TNITLPSS
+2308 TNITLPQS
-2316 LVTIEKNAFYNCTL
+2316 LITIGKNAFSNCTS
-2330 LEIED
+2330 LEIGD
-2335 LSLPNLETLGS
+2335 LSLPNLEILGS
-2346 GAFNRV
+2346 GAFNGV

-2367 PENWSAENLGDKS
+2367 PENSSSANLGDKS
-2380 VLREITLPNTL
+2380 VLREITLPNTI
-2391 KTIGSN
+2391 KTIGN
-2397 TFNGYTALKT
+2397 GTFSGYTALET

-2417 KVGASAFSGL
+2417 NVGTGAFSGL

-2441 SLGSNAFSNTSIW
+2441 SLGSNAFNGTSIW

-2485 MASTTNY
+2485 MAAITNY
-2492 DGIFSACPNLILVD
+2492 DGIFSYCPNLILVD
-2506 IGANCTS
+2506 IGENCTS
-2513 IGADSFGRFVGTRGN
+2513 IGADSFGRYIGTQGN

-2540 SLAGALINTQ
+2540 SLAGTLINTT

-2565 VDAYKEATNWSRYAD
+2565 VDAYKAATNWSRYAD

-2586 EYVE
+2586 GYVE